1 MNIAYNPL
9 SESALSQAPSDND
22 ILFDLP
28 GKCIY
33 ARGVQFKGTDTI
45 YQVFKKN
52 TSSQGGGYNG
62 LVPAPDYQESNSRY
76 LREDGKWIIPESQY
90 RYQSLNNTDLDTLRT
105 EGRWYYIAGSSNN
118 ENGPDKFNEGSELY
132 VGRNADGYRYQKIIR
147 TSGEVWLRIY
157 NSSTW
162 GAWKRWYVDGQ
173 VKQTSSTSDTMKP
186 LVLGYTDAKNTSDL
200 ANSVINQVHVTTSLY
215 ANPKSGT
222 LVANIFKGQLQGT
235 IASNTTATTQQQTD
249 NSTKVATTAFV
260 RVAIANL
267 VNGAPET
274 LNTLKEI
281 ADYLQDGSVA
291 GGIVQQLAKKV
302 NKTGDTMSGDLVFQ
316 DVAITSDK
324 YPFKSAKL
332 HWSGGSDFASIYY
345 AVTSSNMSKLV
356 FEVGND
362 GSEEFIWRSSK
373 NGDYVTLNNTMLKS
387 VLNVQAPMFIGK
399 LQGNADTA
407 TALTTSA
414 GSAALPVYFSG
425 GKPVACTGSSIFSL
439 LSNDNNQLS
448 ITVAGQNR
456 KLQVAYSKASDIANK
471 LGSSTIG
478 SATVPIYLNAGS
490 PKACS
495 STSAATANTIA
506 VRDGSGDLLCRLVRA
521 NYADQNTMSGGIV
534 FRINNSDDNYLRC
547 CNNPSAVRSWLG
559 IGSSGDYVTAL
570 GTNGNN
576 LTWTKN
582 GTTNNIIIPYATN
595 SGKVANSLVLK
606 FNSGTTEGT
615 NLYTFNGSSGK
626 TIDIRPG
633 SNVQFATTSG
643 TVVISSTNTTYSQAT
658 SSTLGLVKIGFPE
671 RGRNYSVKL
680 NSSGQMYVNV
690 PWTDKN
696 TTYSAGAGLSLSG
709 TAFSL
714 VKATP
719 TTLGGVKVSSTE
731 ISTVSTVAAIT
742 FGLQNRIYP
751 VQLAYPSGSAGTD
764 GNKVL
769 SVFVPW
775 INTTYGIVTASK
787 NGLIGKDSPLVNLA
801 GDTKDAGNQDTIVVC
816 GQDGS
821 LDYSSIE
828 ASKIALINK
837 SNVWSVYQDFKA
849 GAGNSGSDMRFKKEV
864 EPVTSI
870 SESIAKLDIIQYIWE
885 HPDEERIRNTFGV
898 KADQLLELGG
908 IFATMVHSRG
918 DEYKTKWVEYDRFG
932 VLAIKAI
939 QELCQTIQQMKNR
952 IEILE
957 NKICLNSI

>member
-33 ARGVQFKGTDTI
+33 AKGVQFKGTDTI

-162 GAWKRWYVDGQ
+162 GAWKRWYVDGE

-274 LNTLKEI
+274 LDTLKEI

-316 DVAITSDK
+316 NVAITSDK

-345 AVTSSNMSKLV
+345 AVTSSNMGKLV
-356 FEVGND
+356 FEVGDD

-471 LGSSTIG
+471 LHNYRNR
-478 SATVPIYLNAGS
+478 P
-490 PKACS
+490 
-495 STSAATANTIA
+495 TSA
-506 VRDGSGDLLCRLVRA
+506 
-521 NYADQNTMSGGIV
+521 
-534 FRINNSDDNYLRC
+534 
-547 CNNPSAVRSWLG
+547 
-559 IGSSGDYVTAL
+559 
-570 GTNGNN
+570 
-576 LTWTKN
+576 
-582 GTTNNIIIPYATN
+582 NISN
-595 SGKVANSLVLK
+595 
-606 FNSGTTEGT
+606 T
-615 NLYTFNGSSGK
+615 NLLNCMEY
-626 TIDIRPG
+626 
-633 SNVQFATTSG
+633 
-643 TVVISSTNTTYSQAT
+643 YMAT
-658 SSTLGLVKIGFPE
+658 SSMTEGKPAQNGYILHFHWDNSNWASQIGISNSTTPEMWIRTSGNTEDWAGRDWVTMLSSINTFIKDGKITINGTSVTPLTSLQTLTFTEGAFTSNNYNGTQAKTIKVPTKTSHLINDSGFVTDLSNLITIE
-671 RGRNYSVKL
+671 KNLTITQKWMDTGIQGNSLQDGTYIVQVTI
-680 NSSGQMYVNV
+680 NSSDNGMWNIFSSGVMSWYSGNTNDSEEDEIILHRVGHAYGNV
-690 PWTDKN
+690 IYLRTIQ
-696 TTYSAGAGLSLSG
+696 LSG
-709 TAFSL
+709 GTSGMKLQISSSKDFTKEA
-714 VKATP
+714 
-719 TTLGGVKVSSTE
+719 KV
-731 ISTVSTVAAIT
+731 T
-742 FGLQNRIYP
+742 F
-751 VQLAYPSGSAGTD
+751 
-764 GNKVL
+764 K
-769 SVFVPW
+769 
-775 INTTYGIVTASK
+775 
-787 NGLIGKDSPLVNLA
+787 
-801 GDTKDAGNQDTIVVC
+801 
-816 GQDGS
+816 
-821 LDYSSIE
+821 
-828 ASKIALINK
+828 
-837 SNVWSVYQDFKA
+837 
-849 GAGNSGSDMRFKKEV
+849 FKK
-864 EPVTSI
+864 
-870 SESIAKLDIIQYIWE
+870 II
-885 HPDEERIRNTFGV
+885 
-898 KADQLLELGG
+898 
-908 IFATMVHSRG
+908 
-918 DEYKTKWVEYDRFG
+918 
-932 VLAIKAI
+932 
-939 QELCQTIQQMKNR
+939 
-952 IEILE
+952 
-957 NKICLNSI
+957 

>member
-274 LNTLKEI
+274 LDTLKEI

-324 YPFKSAKL
+324 YPFKSARL
-332 HWSGGSDFASIYY
+332 HWSGGSDYASIYY
-345 AVTSSNMSKLV
+345 AVTSSNMGKLV
-356 FEVGND
+356 FEVGDD

-425 GKPVACTGSSIFSL
+425 GKPVACAGSSIFSL

-448 ITVAGQNR
+448 ITIAGQNR

-471 LGSSTIG
+471 LHNYRNR
-478 SATVPIYLNAGS
+478 P
-490 PKACS
+490 
-495 STSAATANTIA
+495 TSA
-506 VRDGSGDLLCRLVRA
+506 
-521 NYADQNTMSGGIV
+521 
-534 FRINNSDDNYLRC
+534 
-547 CNNPSAVRSWLG
+547 
-559 IGSSGDYVTAL
+559 
-570 GTNGNN
+570 
-576 LTWTKN
+576 
-582 GTTNNIIIPYATN
+582 NISN
-595 SGKVANSLVLK
+595 
-606 FNSGTTEGT
+606 T
-615 NLYTFNGSSGK
+615 NLLNCMEY
-626 TIDIRPG
+626 
-633 SNVQFATTSG
+633 
-643 TVVISSTNTTYSQAT
+643 YMAT
-658 SSTLGLVKIGFPE
+658 SSMTEGKPAQDSYILHFHWDKSNWASQIGISNSTTPEMWIRTSGNTEDWAGRDWVTMLSSINTFIKDGKITINGTSVTPLTSLQTLTFTEGAFTSNNYNGTQAKTIKVPTKTSHLVNDSGFVTSLSNLITIE
-671 RGRNYSVKL
+671 KNLTITQKWMDTGIQGDSLQDGTYIVQVTI
-680 NSSGQMYVNV
+680 NSSDNGMWNIFSSGVMSWYSGNTNDSEEDEIILHRVGHAYGNV
-690 PWTDKN
+690 IYLRTIQ
-696 TTYSAGAGLSLSG
+696 LSG
-709 TAFSL
+709 GTSGMKLQISSSKDFTKEA
-714 VKATP
+714 
-719 TTLGGVKVSSTE
+719 KV
-731 ISTVSTVAAIT
+731 T
-742 FGLQNRIYP
+742 F
-751 VQLAYPSGSAGTD
+751 
-764 GNKVL
+764 K
-769 SVFVPW
+769 
-775 INTTYGIVTASK
+775 
-787 NGLIGKDSPLVNLA
+787 
-801 GDTKDAGNQDTIVVC
+801 
-816 GQDGS
+816 
-821 LDYSSIE
+821 
-828 ASKIALINK
+828 
-837 SNVWSVYQDFKA
+837 
-849 GAGNSGSDMRFKKEV
+849 FKK
-864 EPVTSI
+864 
-870 SESIAKLDIIQYIWE
+870 II
-885 HPDEERIRNTFGV
+885 
-898 KADQLLELGG
+898 
-908 IFATMVHSRG
+908 
-918 DEYKTKWVEYDRFG
+918 
-932 VLAIKAI
+932 
-939 QELCQTIQQMKNR
+939 
-952 IEILE
+952 
-957 NKICLNSI
+957 

>member
-22 ILFDLP
+22 IFFDLP

-274 LNTLKEI
+274 LDTLKEI

-345 AVTSSNMSKLV
+345 AVTPSNMGKLV
-356 FEVGND
+356 FEVGDD

-471 LGSSTIG
+471 LHNYRNR
-478 SATVPIYLNAGS
+478 P
-490 PKACS
+490 
-495 STSAATANTIA
+495 TSA
-506 VRDGSGDLLCRLVRA
+506 
-521 NYADQNTMSGGIV
+521 
-534 FRINNSDDNYLRC
+534 
-547 CNNPSAVRSWLG
+547 
-559 IGSSGDYVTAL
+559 
-570 GTNGNN
+570 
-576 LTWTKN
+576 
-582 GTTNNIIIPYATN
+582 NISN
-595 SGKVANSLVLK
+595 
-606 FNSGTTEGT
+606 T
-615 NLYTFNGSSGK
+615 NLLNCMEY
-626 TIDIRPG
+626 
-633 SNVQFATTSG
+633 
-643 TVVISSTNTTYSQAT
+643 YMAT
-658 SSTLGLVKIGFPE
+658 SSMTEGKPAQDSYILHFHWDNSNWASQIGISNSTTPEMWIRTSGNTEDWAGRDWVTMLSSINTFIKDGKITINGTSVTPLTSLQTLTFTEGAFTSNNYNGTQAKTIKVPTKTSHLINDSGFVTDLSNLITIE
-671 RGRNYSVKL
+671 KNLTITQKWMDTGIQGNSLQDGTYIVQVTI
-680 NSSGQMYVNV
+680 NSSDNGMWNIFSSGVMSWYSGNTNDSEEDEIILHRVGHAYGNV
-690 PWTDKN
+690 IYLRTIQ
-696 TTYSAGAGLSLSG
+696 LSG
-709 TAFSL
+709 GTSGMKLQISSSKDFTKEA
-714 VKATP
+714 
-719 TTLGGVKVSSTE
+719 KV
-731 ISTVSTVAAIT
+731 T
-742 FGLQNRIYP
+742 F
-751 VQLAYPSGSAGTD
+751 
-764 GNKVL
+764 K
-769 SVFVPW
+769 
-775 INTTYGIVTASK
+775 
-787 NGLIGKDSPLVNLA
+787 
-801 GDTKDAGNQDTIVVC
+801 
-816 GQDGS
+816 
-821 LDYSSIE
+821 
-828 ASKIALINK
+828 
-837 SNVWSVYQDFKA
+837 
-849 GAGNSGSDMRFKKEV
+849 FKK
-864 EPVTSI
+864 
-870 SESIAKLDIIQYIWE
+870 II
-885 HPDEERIRNTFGV
+885 
-898 KADQLLELGG
+898 
-908 IFATMVHSRG
+908 
-918 DEYKTKWVEYDRFG
+918 
-932 VLAIKAI
+932 
-939 QELCQTIQQMKNR
+939 
-952 IEILE
+952 
-957 NKICLNSI
+957 

>member
-52 TSSQGGGYNG
+52 TSSQGGGHNG

-162 GAWKRWYVDGQ
+162 GAWKRWYVDGE

-274 LNTLKEI
+274 LDTLKEI

-356 FEVGND
+356 FEVGDD

-471 LGSSTIG
+471 LHNYRNR
-478 SATVPIYLNAGS
+478 P
-490 PKACS
+490 
-495 STSAATANTIA
+495 TSA
-506 VRDGSGDLLCRLVRA
+506 
-521 NYADQNTMSGGIV
+521 
-534 FRINNSDDNYLRC
+534 
-547 CNNPSAVRSWLG
+547 
-559 IGSSGDYVTAL
+559 
-570 GTNGNN
+570 
-576 LTWTKN
+576 
-582 GTTNNIIIPYATN
+582 NISN
-595 SGKVANSLVLK
+595 
-606 FNSGTTEGT
+606 T
-615 NLYTFNGSSGK
+615 NLLNCMEY
-626 TIDIRPG
+626 
-633 SNVQFATTSG
+633 
-643 TVVISSTNTTYSQAT
+643 YMAT
-658 SSTLGLVKIGFPE
+658 SSMTEGKPAQDSYILHFHWDNSNWASQIGISNSTTPEMWIRTSGNTEDWAGRDWVTMLSSINTFIKDGKITINGTSVTPLTSLQTLTFTEGAFTSNNYNGTQAKTIKVPTKTSHLINDSGFVTDLSNLITIE
-671 RGRNYSVKL
+671 KNLTITQKWMDTGIQGNSLQDGTYIVQVTI
-680 NSSGQMYVNV
+680 NSSDNGMWNIFSSGVMSWYSGNTNDSEEDEIILHRVGHAYGNV
-690 PWTDKN
+690 IYLRTIQ
-696 TTYSAGAGLSLSG
+696 LSG
-709 TAFSL
+709 GTSGMKLQISSSKDFTKEA
-714 VKATP
+714 
-719 TTLGGVKVSSTE
+719 KV
-731 ISTVSTVAAIT
+731 T
-742 FGLQNRIYP
+742 F
-751 VQLAYPSGSAGTD
+751 
-764 GNKVL
+764 K
-769 SVFVPW
+769 
-775 INTTYGIVTASK
+775 
-787 NGLIGKDSPLVNLA
+787 
-801 GDTKDAGNQDTIVVC
+801 
-816 GQDGS
+816 
-821 LDYSSIE
+821 
-828 ASKIALINK
+828 
-837 SNVWSVYQDFKA
+837 
-849 GAGNSGSDMRFKKEV
+849 FKK
-864 EPVTSI
+864 
-870 SESIAKLDIIQYIWE
+870 II
-885 HPDEERIRNTFGV
+885 
-898 KADQLLELGG
+898 
-908 IFATMVHSRG
+908 
-918 DEYKTKWVEYDRFG
+918 
-932 VLAIKAI
+932 
-939 QELCQTIQQMKNR
+939 
-952 IEILE
+952 
-957 NKICLNSI
+957 

>member
-162 GAWKRWYVDGQ
+162 GAWKRWYVDGE

-274 LNTLKEI
+274 LDTLKEI

-345 AVTSSNMSKLV
+345 AVTSSNMGKLV
-356 FEVGND
+356 FEVGDD

-471 LGSSTIG
+471 LHNYRNG
-478 SATVPIYLNAGS
+478 P
-490 PKACS
+490 
-495 STSAATANTIA
+495 TSA
-506 VRDGSGDLLCRLVRA
+506 
-521 NYADQNTMSGGIV
+521 
-534 FRINNSDDNYLRC
+534 
-547 CNNPSAVRSWLG
+547 
-559 IGSSGDYVTAL
+559 
-570 GTNGNN
+570 
-576 LTWTKN
+576 
-582 GTTNNIIIPYATN
+582 NISN
-595 SGKVANSLVLK
+595 
-606 FNSGTTEGT
+606 T
-615 NLYTFNGSSGK
+615 NLLNCMEY
-626 TIDIRPG
+626 
-633 SNVQFATTSG
+633 
-643 TVVISSTNTTYSQAT
+643 YMAT
-658 SSTLGLVKIGFPE
+658 SSMTEGKPAQDSYILHFHWDNSNWASQIGISNSTTPEMWIRTSGNTEDWAGRDWVTMLSSINTFIKDGKITINGTSVTPLTSLQTLTFTEGAFTSNNYNGTQAKTIKVPTKTSHLINDSGFVTDLSNLITIE
-671 RGRNYSVKL
+671 KNLTITQKWMDTGIQGNSLQDGTYIVQVTI
-680 NSSGQMYVNV
+680 NSSDNGMWNIFSSGVMSWYSGNTNDSEEDEIILHRVGHAYGNV
-690 PWTDKN
+690 IYLRTIQ
-696 TTYSAGAGLSLSG
+696 LSG
-709 TAFSL
+709 GTSGMKLQISSSKDFTKEA
-714 VKATP
+714 
-719 TTLGGVKVSSTE
+719 KV
-731 ISTVSTVAAIT
+731 T
-742 FGLQNRIYP
+742 F
-751 VQLAYPSGSAGTD
+751 
-764 GNKVL
+764 K
-769 SVFVPW
+769 
-775 INTTYGIVTASK
+775 
-787 NGLIGKDSPLVNLA
+787 
-801 GDTKDAGNQDTIVVC
+801 
-816 GQDGS
+816 
-821 LDYSSIE
+821 
-828 ASKIALINK
+828 
-837 SNVWSVYQDFKA
+837 
-849 GAGNSGSDMRFKKEV
+849 FKK
-864 EPVTSI
+864 
-870 SESIAKLDIIQYIWE
+870 II
-885 HPDEERIRNTFGV
+885 
-898 KADQLLELGG
+898 
-908 IFATMVHSRG
+908 
-918 DEYKTKWVEYDRFG
+918 
-932 VLAIKAI
+932 
-939 QELCQTIQQMKNR
+939 
-952 IEILE
+952 
-957 NKICLNSI
+957 

>member
-105 EGRWYYIAGSSNN
+105 EGRWYYIAESSNN
-118 ENGPDKFNEGSELY
+118 ENGPDKFNEGCELY

-274 LNTLKEI
+274 LDTLKEI

-345 AVTSSNMSKLV
+345 AVTSSNMGKLV
-356 FEVGND
+356 FEVGDD

-471 LGSSTIG
+471 LHNYRNR
-478 SATVPIYLNAGS
+478 P
-490 PKACS
+490 
-495 STSAATANTIA
+495 TSA
-506 VRDGSGDLLCRLVRA
+506 
-521 NYADQNTMSGGIV
+521 
-534 FRINNSDDNYLRC
+534 
-547 CNNPSAVRSWLG
+547 
-559 IGSSGDYVTAL
+559 
-570 GTNGNN
+570 
-576 LTWTKN
+576 
-582 GTTNNIIIPYATN
+582 NISN
-595 SGKVANSLVLK
+595 
-606 FNSGTTEGT
+606 T
-615 NLYTFNGSSGK
+615 NLLNCMEYY
-626 TIDIRPG
+626 I
-633 SNVQFATTSG
+633 
-643 TVVISSTNTTYSQAT
+643 AT
-658 SSTLGLVKIGFPE
+658 SSMTEGKPAQDSYILHFHWDSSNWASQIGISNSTTPEMWIRTSGNTEDWAGRGWVTMLSSINTFIKDGKITINGTSVTPLTSLQTLTFTEGAFTSNNYNGTQAKTIKVPTKTSHLINDSGFVTDLSNLITIE
-671 RGRNYSVKL
+671 KNLTITQKWMDTGIQGNSLQDGTYIVQVTI
-680 NSSGQMYVNV
+680 NSSDNGMWNIFSSGVMSWYSGNTNDSEEDEIILHRVGHAYGNV
-690 PWTDKN
+690 IYLRTIQ
-696 TTYSAGAGLSLSG
+696 LSG
-709 TAFSL
+709 GTSGMKLQISSSKDFTKEA
-714 VKATP
+714 
-719 TTLGGVKVSSTE
+719 KV
-731 ISTVSTVAAIT
+731 T
-742 FGLQNRIYP
+742 F
-751 VQLAYPSGSAGTD
+751 
-764 GNKVL
+764 K
-769 SVFVPW
+769 
-775 INTTYGIVTASK
+775 
-787 NGLIGKDSPLVNLA
+787 
-801 GDTKDAGNQDTIVVC
+801 
-816 GQDGS
+816 
-821 LDYSSIE
+821 
-828 ASKIALINK
+828 
-837 SNVWSVYQDFKA
+837 
-849 GAGNSGSDMRFKKEV
+849 FKK
-864 EPVTSI
+864 
-870 SESIAKLDIIQYIWE
+870 II
-885 HPDEERIRNTFGV
+885 
-898 KADQLLELGG
+898 
-908 IFATMVHSRG
+908 
-918 DEYKTKWVEYDRFG
+918 
-932 VLAIKAI
+932 
-939 QELCQTIQQMKNR
+939 
-952 IEILE
+952 
-957 NKICLNSI
+957 

>member
-274 LNTLKEI
+274 LDTLKEI

-345 AVTSSNMSKLV
+345 AVTSRNMGKLV
-356 FEVGND
+356 FEVGDD

-471 LGSSTIG
+471 LHNYRNK
-478 SATVPIYLNAGS
+478 P
-490 PKACS
+490 
-495 STSAATANTIA
+495 TSA
-506 VRDGSGDLLCRLVRA
+506 
-521 NYADQNTMSGGIV
+521 
-534 FRINNSDDNYLRC
+534 
-547 CNNPSAVRSWLG
+547 
-559 IGSSGDYVTAL
+559 
-570 GTNGNN
+570 
-576 LTWTKN
+576 
-582 GTTNNIIIPYATN
+582 NISN
-595 SGKVANSLVLK
+595 
-606 FNSGTTEGT
+606 T
-615 NLYTFNGSSGK
+615 NLLNCMEY
-626 TIDIRPG
+626 
-633 SNVQFATTSG
+633 
-643 TVVISSTNTTYSQAT
+643 YMAT
-658 SSTLGLVKIGFPE
+658 SSMTEGKPAQDSYILHFHWDNSNWASQIGISNSTTPEMWIRTSGNTEDWAGRDWVTMLSSINTFIKDGKITINGTSVTPLTSLQTLTFTEGAFTSNNYNGTQAKTIKVPTKTSHLINDSGFVTDLSNLITIE
-671 RGRNYSVKL
+671 KNLTITQKWMDTGIQGNSLQDGTYIVQVTI
-680 NSSGQMYVNV
+680 NSSDNGMWNIFSSGVMSWYSRNTNDTEEDEIILHRVGHAYGNV
-690 PWTDKN
+690 IYLRTIQ
-696 TTYSAGAGLSLSG
+696 LSG
-709 TAFSL
+709 GTSGMKLQISSSKDFTKEA
-714 VKATP
+714 
-719 TTLGGVKVSSTE
+719 KV
-731 ISTVSTVAAIT
+731 T
-742 FGLQNRIYP
+742 F
-751 VQLAYPSGSAGTD
+751 
-764 GNKVL
+764 K
-769 SVFVPW
+769 
-775 INTTYGIVTASK
+775 
-787 NGLIGKDSPLVNLA
+787 
-801 GDTKDAGNQDTIVVC
+801 
-816 GQDGS
+816 
-821 LDYSSIE
+821 
-828 ASKIALINK
+828 
-837 SNVWSVYQDFKA
+837 
-849 GAGNSGSDMRFKKEV
+849 FKK
-864 EPVTSI
+864 
-870 SESIAKLDIIQYIWE
+870 II
-885 HPDEERIRNTFGV
+885 
-898 KADQLLELGG
+898 
-908 IFATMVHSRG
+908 
-918 DEYKTKWVEYDRFG
+918 
-932 VLAIKAI
+932 
-939 QELCQTIQQMKNR
+939 
-952 IEILE
+952 
-957 NKICLNSI
+957 

>member
-162 GAWKRWYVDGQ
+162 GAWKRWYVDGE

-200 ANSVINQVHVTTSLY
+200 ANSVINKVHVTTSLY

-274 LNTLKEI
+274 LDTLKEI

-332 HWSGGSDFASIYY
+332 HWSGGSDYASIYY
-345 AVTSSNMSKLV
+345 AVTSSNMGKLV
-356 FEVGND
+356 FEVGDD

-425 GKPVACTGSSIFSL
+425 GKPVACAGSSIFSL

-448 ITVAGQNR
+448 ITIAGQNR

-471 LGSSTIG
+471 LHNYRNR
-478 SATVPIYLNAGS
+478 P
-490 PKACS
+490 
-495 STSAATANTIA
+495 TSA
-506 VRDGSGDLLCRLVRA
+506 
-521 NYADQNTMSGGIV
+521 
-534 FRINNSDDNYLRC
+534 
-547 CNNPSAVRSWLG
+547 
-559 IGSSGDYVTAL
+559 
-570 GTNGNN
+570 
-576 LTWTKN
+576 
-582 GTTNNIIIPYATN
+582 NISN
-595 SGKVANSLVLK
+595 
-606 FNSGTTEGT
+606 T
-615 NLYTFNGSSGK
+615 NLLNCMEYY
-626 TIDIRPG
+626 I
-633 SNVQFATTSG
+633 
-643 TVVISSTNTTYSQAT
+643 AT
-658 SSTLGLVKIGFPE
+658 SSMTEGKPAQNSYILHFHWDNSNWASQIGISNSTTPEMWIRTSGNTEDWAGRDWVTMLSSINTFIKDGKITINGTSVTPLTSLQTLTFTEGAFTSNNYNGTQAKTIKVPTKTSHLVNDSGFVTSLSNLITIE
-671 RGRNYSVKL
+671 KNLTITQKWMDTGIQGDSLQDGTYIVQVTI
-680 NSSGQMYVNV
+680 NSSDNGMWNIFSSGVMSWYSGNTNDSEEDEIILHRVGRAYGNV
-690 PWTDKN
+690 IYLRTIQ
-696 TTYSAGAGLSLSG
+696 LSG
-709 TAFSL
+709 GTSGMKLQISSSKDFTKEA
-714 VKATP
+714 
-719 TTLGGVKVSSTE
+719 KV
-731 ISTVSTVAAIT
+731 T
-742 FGLQNRIYP
+742 F
-751 VQLAYPSGSAGTD
+751 
-764 GNKVL
+764 K
-769 SVFVPW
+769 
-775 INTTYGIVTASK
+775 
-787 NGLIGKDSPLVNLA
+787 
-801 GDTKDAGNQDTIVVC
+801 
-816 GQDGS
+816 
-821 LDYSSIE
+821 
-828 ASKIALINK
+828 
-837 SNVWSVYQDFKA
+837 
-849 GAGNSGSDMRFKKEV
+849 FKK
-864 EPVTSI
+864 
-870 SESIAKLDIIQYIWE
+870 II
-885 HPDEERIRNTFGV
+885 
-898 KADQLLELGG
+898 
-908 IFATMVHSRG
+908 
-918 DEYKTKWVEYDRFG
+918 
-932 VLAIKAI
+932 
-939 QELCQTIQQMKNR
+939 
-952 IEILE
+952 
-957 NKICLNSI
+957 

>member
-162 GAWKRWYVDGQ
+162 GAWKRWYVDGE

-274 LNTLKEI
+274 LDTLKEI

-345 AVTSSNMSKLV
+345 AVTSSNMGKLV
-356 FEVGND
+356 FEVGDD

-471 LGSSTIG
+471 LHNYRNR
-478 SATVPIYLNAGS
+478 P
-490 PKACS
+490 
-495 STSAATANTIA
+495 TSA
-506 VRDGSGDLLCRLVRA
+506 
-521 NYADQNTMSGGIV
+521 
-534 FRINNSDDNYLRC
+534 
-547 CNNPSAVRSWLG
+547 
-559 IGSSGDYVTAL
+559 
-570 GTNGNN
+570 
-576 LTWTKN
+576 
-582 GTTNNIIIPYATN
+582 NISN
-595 SGKVANSLVLK
+595 
-606 FNSGTTEGT
+606 T
-615 NLYTFNGSSGK
+615 NLLNCMEYY
-626 TIDIRPG
+626 I
-633 SNVQFATTSG
+633 
-643 TVVISSTNTTYSQAT
+643 AT
-658 SSTLGLVKIGFPE
+658 SSMTEGKPAQDSYILHFHWDNSNWASQIGISNSTTPEMWIRTSGNTEDWAGRDWVTMLSSINTFIKDGKITINGTSVTPLTSLQTLTFTEGAFTSNNYNGTQAKTIKVPTKTSHLINDSGFVTDLSNLITIE
-671 RGRNYSVKL
+671 KNLTITQKWMDTGIQGNSLQDGTYIVQVTI
-680 NSSGQMYVNV
+680 NSSDNGMWNIFSSGVMSWYSG
-690 PWTDKN
+690 N
-696 TTYSAGAGLSLSG
+696 TNDSEEDEIILHRVGHAYGSVIYLRTIQLSG
-709 TAFSL
+709 GTSGMKLQISSSKDFTKEA
-714 VKATP
+714 
-719 TTLGGVKVSSTE
+719 KV
-731 ISTVSTVAAIT
+731 T
-742 FGLQNRIYP
+742 F
-751 VQLAYPSGSAGTD
+751 
-764 GNKVL
+764 K
-769 SVFVPW
+769 
-775 INTTYGIVTASK
+775 
-787 NGLIGKDSPLVNLA
+787 
-801 GDTKDAGNQDTIVVC
+801 
-816 GQDGS
+816 
-821 LDYSSIE
+821 
-828 ASKIALINK
+828 
-837 SNVWSVYQDFKA
+837 
-849 GAGNSGSDMRFKKEV
+849 FKK
-864 EPVTSI
+864 
-870 SESIAKLDIIQYIWE
+870 II
-885 HPDEERIRNTFGV
+885 
-898 KADQLLELGG
+898 
-908 IFATMVHSRG
+908 
-918 DEYKTKWVEYDRFG
+918 
-932 VLAIKAI
+932 
-939 QELCQTIQQMKNR
+939 
-952 IEILE
+952 
-957 NKICLNSI
+957 

>member
-162 GAWKRWYVDGQ
+162 GAWKRWYVDGE

-274 LNTLKEI
+274 LDTLKEI

-345 AVTSSNMSKLV
+345 AVTSSNMGKLV
-356 FEVGND
+356 FEVGDD

-425 GKPVACTGSSIFSL
+425 GKPVACAGSSIFSL

-448 ITVAGQNR
+448 ITIAGQNR

-471 LGSSTIG
+471 LHN
-478 SATVPIYLNAGS
+478 YRNRL
-490 PKACS
+490 
-495 STSAATANTIA
+495 TSA
-506 VRDGSGDLLCRLVRA
+506 
-521 NYADQNTMSGGIV
+521 
-534 FRINNSDDNYLRC
+534 
-547 CNNPSAVRSWLG
+547 
-559 IGSSGDYVTAL
+559 
-570 GTNGNN
+570 
-576 LTWTKN
+576 
-582 GTTNNIIIPYATN
+582 NISN
-595 SGKVANSLVLK
+595 
-606 FNSGTTEGT
+606 T
-615 NLYTFNGSSGK
+615 NLLNCMEY
-626 TIDIRPG
+626 
-633 SNVQFATTSG
+633 
-643 TVVISSTNTTYSQAT
+643 YMAT
-658 SSTLGLVKIGFPE
+658 SSMTEGKPAQDSYILHFHWDNSNWASQIGISNSTTPEMWIRTSGNTEDWAGRDWVTMLSSINTFIKDGKITINGTSVTPLTSLQTLTFTEGAFTSNNYNGTQAKTIKVPTKTSHLINDSGFVTDLSNLITIE
-671 RGRNYSVKL
+671 KNLTITQKWMDTGIQGNSLQDGTYIVQVTI
-680 NSSGQMYVNV
+680 NSSDNGMWNIFSSGVMSWYSGNTNDSEEDEIILHRVGHAYGNV
-690 PWTDKN
+690 IYLRTIQ
-696 TTYSAGAGLSLSG
+696 LSG
-709 TAFSL
+709 STSGMKLQISSSKDFTKEA
-714 VKATP
+714 
-719 TTLGGVKVSSTE
+719 KV
-731 ISTVSTVAAIT
+731 T
-742 FGLQNRIYP
+742 F
-751 VQLAYPSGSAGTD
+751 
-764 GNKVL
+764 K
-769 SVFVPW
+769 
-775 INTTYGIVTASK
+775 
-787 NGLIGKDSPLVNLA
+787 
-801 GDTKDAGNQDTIVVC
+801 
-816 GQDGS
+816 
-821 LDYSSIE
+821 
-828 ASKIALINK
+828 
-837 SNVWSVYQDFKA
+837 
-849 GAGNSGSDMRFKKEV
+849 FKK
-864 EPVTSI
+864 
-870 SESIAKLDIIQYIWE
+870 II
-885 HPDEERIRNTFGV
+885 
-898 KADQLLELGG
+898 
-908 IFATMVHSRG
+908 
-918 DEYKTKWVEYDRFG
+918 
-932 VLAIKAI
+932 
-939 QELCQTIQQMKNR
+939 
-952 IEILE
+952 
-957 NKICLNSI
+957 

>member
-105 EGRWYYIAGSSNN
+105 EGRWYYIARSSNN
-118 ENGPDKFNEGSELY
+118 KNGPDKFNEGSELY

-162 GAWKRWYVDGQ
+162 GAWKRWYVDGE

-274 LNTLKEI
+274 LDTLKEI
-281 ADYLQDGSVA
+281 ADYLQNGSVA

-324 YPFKSAKL
+324 YPFKSARL
-332 HWSGGSDFASIYY
+332 HWSGGSDYASIYY
-345 AVTSSNMSKLV
+345 AVTSSNMGKLV
-356 FEVGND
+356 FEVGDD
-362 GSEEFIWRSSK
+362 GSEEFIWRSNK

-425 GKPVACTGSSIFSL
+425 GKPVACAGSSIFSL

-448 ITVAGQNR
+448 ITIAGQNR

-471 LGSSTIG
+471 LHNYRNR
-478 SATVPIYLNAGS
+478 P
-490 PKACS
+490 
-495 STSAATANTIA
+495 TSA
-506 VRDGSGDLLCRLVRA
+506 
-521 NYADQNTMSGGIV
+521 
-534 FRINNSDDNYLRC
+534 
-547 CNNPSAVRSWLG
+547 
-559 IGSSGDYVTAL
+559 
-570 GTNGNN
+570 
-576 LTWTKN
+576 
-582 GTTNNIIIPYATN
+582 NISN
-595 SGKVANSLVLK
+595 
-606 FNSGTTEGT
+606 T
-615 NLYTFNGSSGK
+615 NLLNCMEYY
-626 TIDIRPG
+626 I
-633 SNVQFATTSG
+633 
-643 TVVISSTNTTYSQAT
+643 AT
-658 SSTLGLVKIGFPE
+658 SSMTQGKPAQDSYILHFHWDNSNWASQIGISNSTTPEMWIRTSGNTEDWAGRGWVTMLSSINTFIKDGKITINGTSVTPLTSLQTLTFTEGAFTSNNYNGTQAKTIKVPTKTSHLVNDSGFVTSLSNLITIE
-671 RGRNYSVKL
+671 KNLTITQKWMDTGIQGDSLQNGTYIVQVTI
-680 NSSGQMYVNV
+680 NSSDNGMWYIFSSGVMS
-690 PWTDKN
+690 WYSGN
-696 TTYSAGAGLSLSG
+696 TNDSEEDEIILHRVGHAYGKVIYLRTIQLSG
-709 TAFSL
+709 GTSGMKLQISSSKDFTKEA
-714 VKATP
+714 
-719 TTLGGVKVSSTE
+719 KV
-731 ISTVSTVAAIT
+731 T
-742 FGLQNRIYP
+742 F
-751 VQLAYPSGSAGTD
+751 
-764 GNKVL
+764 K
-769 SVFVPW
+769 
-775 INTTYGIVTASK
+775 
-787 NGLIGKDSPLVNLA
+787 
-801 GDTKDAGNQDTIVVC
+801 
-816 GQDGS
+816 
-821 LDYSSIE
+821 
-828 ASKIALINK
+828 
-837 SNVWSVYQDFKA
+837 
-849 GAGNSGSDMRFKKEV
+849 FKK
-864 EPVTSI
+864 
-870 SESIAKLDIIQYIWE
+870 II
-885 HPDEERIRNTFGV
+885 
-898 KADQLLELGG
+898 
-908 IFATMVHSRG
+908 
-918 DEYKTKWVEYDRFG
+918 
-932 VLAIKAI
+932 
-939 QELCQTIQQMKNR
+939 
-952 IEILE
+952 
-957 NKICLNSI
+957 

>member
-274 LNTLKEI
+274 LDTLKEI

-345 AVTSSNMSKLV
+345 AVTSSNMGKLV
-356 FEVGND
+356 FEVGDD

-471 LGSSTIG
+471 LHNYRNR
-478 SATVPIYLNAGS
+478 P
-490 PKACS
+490 
-495 STSAATANTIA
+495 TSA
-506 VRDGSGDLLCRLVRA
+506 
-521 NYADQNTMSGGIV
+521 
-534 FRINNSDDNYLRC
+534 
-547 CNNPSAVRSWLG
+547 
-559 IGSSGDYVTAL
+559 
-570 GTNGNN
+570 
-576 LTWTKN
+576 
-582 GTTNNIIIPYATN
+582 NISN
-595 SGKVANSLVLK
+595 
-606 FNSGTTEGT
+606 T
-615 NLYTFNGSSGK
+615 NLLNCMEY
-626 TIDIRPG
+626 
-633 SNVQFATTSG
+633 
-643 TVVISSTNTTYSQAT
+643 YMAT
-658 SSTLGLVKIGFPE
+658 SSMTEGKPAQNSYILHFHWDNSNWASQIGISNSTTPEMWIRTSGNTEDWAGRDWVTMLSSINTFIKDGKITINGTSVTPLTSLQTLTFTEGAFTSNNYNGTQAKTIKVPTKTSHLINDSGFVTDLSNLITIE
-671 RGRNYSVKL
+671 KNLTITQKWMDTGIQGNSLQDGTYIVQVTI
-680 NSSGQMYVNV
+680 NSSDNGMWNIFSSGVMSWYSGNTNDSEEDEIILHRVGHAYGNV
-690 PWTDKN
+690 IYLRTIQ
-696 TTYSAGAGLSLSG
+696 LSG
-709 TAFSL
+709 GTSGMKLQISSSKDFTKEA
-714 VKATP
+714 
-719 TTLGGVKVSSTE
+719 KV
-731 ISTVSTVAAIT
+731 T
-742 FGLQNRIYP
+742 F
-751 VQLAYPSGSAGTD
+751 
-764 GNKVL
+764 K
-769 SVFVPW
+769 
-775 INTTYGIVTASK
+775 
-787 NGLIGKDSPLVNLA
+787 
-801 GDTKDAGNQDTIVVC
+801 
-816 GQDGS
+816 
-821 LDYSSIE
+821 
-828 ASKIALINK
+828 
-837 SNVWSVYQDFKA
+837 
-849 GAGNSGSDMRFKKEV
+849 FKK
-864 EPVTSI
+864 
-870 SESIAKLDIIQYIWE
+870 II
-885 HPDEERIRNTFGV
+885 
-898 KADQLLELGG
+898 
-908 IFATMVHSRG
+908 
-918 DEYKTKWVEYDRFG
+918 
-932 VLAIKAI
+932 
-939 QELCQTIQQMKNR
+939 
-952 IEILE
+952 
-957 NKICLNSI
+957 

>member
-274 LNTLKEI
+274 LDTLKEI

-345 AVTSSNMSKLV
+345 AVTSSNMGKLV

-471 LGSSTIG
+471 LHNYRNRPTSANISNTNLLNCMEYYMATPSMTEGKPAQDSYILHFHWDNSNWASQIGISNSTTPEMWIRTSGNTEDWAGRDWVTMLSSINTFIKDGKITING
-478 SATVPIYLNAGS
+478 TSVTPLTSLQTLTFTEGAFTSNNYNGTQAKTIKVPTKTSHLVNDSGFVTSLSNLITIEKNLTITQKWMDTGIQGDSLQDGTYIVQVTINSSDNGMWNIFSSGVMSWYSGNTNDSEEDEIILHRVGHAYGNVIYLR
-490 PKACS
+490 
-495 STSAATANTIA
+495 TIQ
-506 VRDGSGDLLCRLVRA
+506 L
-521 NYADQNTMSGGIV
+521 SGG
-534 FRINNSDDNYLRC
+534 
-547 CNNPSAVRSWLG
+547 
-559 IGSSGDYVTAL
+559 
-570 GTNGNN
+570 
-576 LTWTKN
+576 
-582 GTTNNIIIPYATN
+582 
-595 SGKVANSLVLK
+595 
-606 FNSGTTEGT
+606 
-615 NLYTFNGSSGK
+615 
-626 TIDIRPG
+626 
-633 SNVQFATTSG
+633 TSG
-643 TVVISSTNTTYSQAT
+643 MKLQISSSKDFTKEA
-658 SSTLGLVKIGFPE
+658 
-671 RGRNYSVKL
+671 
-680 NSSGQMYVNV
+680 
-690 PWTDKN
+690 
-696 TTYSAGAGLSLSG
+696 
-709 TAFSL
+709 
-714 VKATP
+714 
-719 TTLGGVKVSSTE
+719 KV
-731 ISTVSTVAAIT
+731 T
-742 FGLQNRIYP
+742 F
-751 VQLAYPSGSAGTD
+751 
-764 GNKVL
+764 K
-769 SVFVPW
+769 
-775 INTTYGIVTASK
+775 
-787 NGLIGKDSPLVNLA
+787 
-801 GDTKDAGNQDTIVVC
+801 
-816 GQDGS
+816 
-821 LDYSSIE
+821 
-828 ASKIALINK
+828 
-837 SNVWSVYQDFKA
+837 
-849 GAGNSGSDMRFKKEV
+849 FKK
-864 EPVTSI
+864 
-870 SESIAKLDIIQYIWE
+870 II
-885 HPDEERIRNTFGV
+885 
-898 KADQLLELGG
+898 
-908 IFATMVHSRG
+908 
-918 DEYKTKWVEYDRFG
+918 
-932 VLAIKAI
+932 
-939 QELCQTIQQMKNR
+939 
-952 IEILE
+952 
-957 NKICLNSI
+957 

>member
-162 GAWKRWYVDGQ
+162 GAWKRWYVDGE

-274 LNTLKEI
+274 LDTLKEI

-324 YPFKSAKL
+324 YPFKSARL
-332 HWSGGSDFASIYY
+332 HWSGGSDYASIYY
-345 AVTSSNMSKLV
+345 AVTSSNMGKLV
-356 FEVGND
+356 FEVGDD
-362 GSEEFIWRSSK
+362 GSEEFIWRSNK

-425 GKPVACTGSSIFSL
+425 GKPVACAGSSIFSL

-448 ITVAGQNR
+448 ITIAGQNR

-471 LGSSTIG
+471 LHNYRKR
-478 SATVPIYLNAGS
+478 P
-490 PKACS
+490 
-495 STSAATANTIA
+495 TSA
-506 VRDGSGDLLCRLVRA
+506 
-521 NYADQNTMSGGIV
+521 
-534 FRINNSDDNYLRC
+534 
-547 CNNPSAVRSWLG
+547 
-559 IGSSGDYVTAL
+559 
-570 GTNGNN
+570 
-576 LTWTKN
+576 
-582 GTTNNIIIPYATN
+582 NISN
-595 SGKVANSLVLK
+595 
-606 FNSGTTEGT
+606 T
-615 NLYTFNGSSGK
+615 NLLNCMEYY
-626 TIDIRPG
+626 I
-633 SNVQFATTSG
+633 
-643 TVVISSTNTTYSQAT
+643 AT
-658 SSTLGLVKIGFPE
+658 SSMTEGKPAQNSYILHFHWDNSNWASQIGISNSTTPEMWIRTSGNTEDWAGRDWVTMLSSINTFIKDGKITINGTSVTPLTSLQTLTFTEGAFTSNNYNGTQAKTIKVPTKTSHLINDSGFVTDLSNLITIE
-671 RGRNYSVKL
+671 KNLTITQKWMDTGIQGNSLQDGTYIVQVTI
-680 NSSGQMYVNV
+680 NSSDNGMWIIFSSGVMSWYSGNTNDSEEDEIILHRVGHAYGNV
-690 PWTDKN
+690 IYLRTIQ
-696 TTYSAGAGLSLSG
+696 LSG
-709 TAFSL
+709 GTSGMKLQISSSKDFTKEA
-714 VKATP
+714 
-719 TTLGGVKVSSTE
+719 KV
-731 ISTVSTVAAIT
+731 T
-742 FGLQNRIYP
+742 F
-751 VQLAYPSGSAGTD
+751 
-764 GNKVL
+764 K
-769 SVFVPW
+769 
-775 INTTYGIVTASK
+775 
-787 NGLIGKDSPLVNLA
+787 
-801 GDTKDAGNQDTIVVC
+801 
-816 GQDGS
+816 
-821 LDYSSIE
+821 
-828 ASKIALINK
+828 
-837 SNVWSVYQDFKA
+837 
-849 GAGNSGSDMRFKKEV
+849 FKK
-864 EPVTSI
+864 
-870 SESIAKLDIIQYIWE
+870 II
-885 HPDEERIRNTFGV
+885 
-898 KADQLLELGG
+898 
-908 IFATMVHSRG
+908 
-918 DEYKTKWVEYDRFG
+918 
-932 VLAIKAI
+932 
-939 QELCQTIQQMKNR
+939 
-952 IEILE
+952 
-957 NKICLNSI
+957 

>member
-274 LNTLKEI
+274 LDTLKEI

-332 HWSGGSDFASIYY
+332 HWSGGSDFANIYY
-345 AVTSSNMSKLV
+345 AVTSSNIGKLV
-356 FEVGND
+356 FEVGDD

-471 LGSSTIG
+471 LHNYRNR
-478 SATVPIYLNAGS
+478 P
-490 PKACS
+490 
-495 STSAATANTIA
+495 TSA
-506 VRDGSGDLLCRLVRA
+506 
-521 NYADQNTMSGGIV
+521 
-534 FRINNSDDNYLRC
+534 
-547 CNNPSAVRSWLG
+547 
-559 IGSSGDYVTAL
+559 
-570 GTNGNN
+570 
-576 LTWTKN
+576 
-582 GTTNNIIIPYATN
+582 NISN
-595 SGKVANSLVLK
+595 
-606 FNSGTTEGT
+606 T
-615 NLYTFNGSSGK
+615 NLLNCMEY
-626 TIDIRPG
+626 
-633 SNVQFATTSG
+633 
-643 TVVISSTNTTYSQAT
+643 YMAT
-658 SSTLGLVKIGFPE
+658 SSMTEGKPAQDSYILHFHWDNSNWASQIGISNSTTPEMWIRTSGNTEDWAGRDWVTMLSSINTFIKDGKITINGTSVTPLTSLQTLTFTEGAFTSNNYNGTQAKTIKVPTKTSHLVNDSGFVTSLSNLITIE
-671 RGRNYSVKL
+671 KNLTITQKWMDTGIQGNSLQNGTYIVQVTI
-680 NSSGQMYVNV
+680 NSSDNGMYNIFSSGVMSWYSGNTNDSEEDEIILHRVGHAYGNV
-690 PWTDKN
+690 IYLRTIQ
-696 TTYSAGAGLSLSG
+696 LSG
-709 TAFSL
+709 STSGMKLQISSSKDFTKEA
-714 VKATP
+714 
-719 TTLGGVKVSSTE
+719 KV
-731 ISTVSTVAAIT
+731 T
-742 FGLQNRIYP
+742 F
-751 VQLAYPSGSAGTD
+751 
-764 GNKVL
+764 K
-769 SVFVPW
+769 
-775 INTTYGIVTASK
+775 
-787 NGLIGKDSPLVNLA
+787 
-801 GDTKDAGNQDTIVVC
+801 
-816 GQDGS
+816 
-821 LDYSSIE
+821 
-828 ASKIALINK
+828 
-837 SNVWSVYQDFKA
+837 
-849 GAGNSGSDMRFKKEV
+849 FKK
-864 EPVTSI
+864 
-870 SESIAKLDIIQYIWE
+870 II
-885 HPDEERIRNTFGV
+885 
-898 KADQLLELGG
+898 
-908 IFATMVHSRG
+908 
-918 DEYKTKWVEYDRFG
+918 
-932 VLAIKAI
+932 
-939 QELCQTIQQMKNR
+939 
-952 IEILE
+952 
-957 NKICLNSI
+957 

>member
-9 SESALSQAPSDND
+9 SEGALSQAPSDND

-118 ENGPDKFNEGSELY
+118 KNGPDKFNEGSELY
-132 VGRNADGYRYQKIIR
+132 VGRNADGYRYQKIIG

-274 LNTLKEI
+274 LDTLKEI
-281 ADYLQDGSVA
+281 ADYLQNGSVA

-345 AVTSSNMSKLV
+345 AVTSSNMGKLV
-356 FEVGND
+356 FEVGDD

-471 LGSSTIG
+471 LHNYRNRPTSANISNTNLLNCMEYYMATYSMTEGKPAQDSYILHFHWDDSNWASQIGISNSTTPEMWIRTSGNTEDWAGRDWVTMLSSINTFIKDGKITING
-478 SATVPIYLNAGS
+478 TSVTPLTSLQTLTFTEGAFTSNNYNGTQAKTIKVPTKTSHLINDSGFVTDLSNLITIEKNLTITQKWMDTGIQGNSLQNGTYIVQVTINSSDNGMYNIFSSGVMSWYSGNTNDSEEDEIILHRVGHAYGNVIYLR
-490 PKACS
+490 
-495 STSAATANTIA
+495 TIQ
-506 VRDGSGDLLCRLVRA
+506 L
-521 NYADQNTMSGGIV
+521 SGG
-534 FRINNSDDNYLRC
+534 
-547 CNNPSAVRSWLG
+547 
-559 IGSSGDYVTAL
+559 
-570 GTNGNN
+570 
-576 LTWTKN
+576 
-582 GTTNNIIIPYATN
+582 
-595 SGKVANSLVLK
+595 
-606 FNSGTTEGT
+606 
-615 NLYTFNGSSGK
+615 
-626 TIDIRPG
+626 
-633 SNVQFATTSG
+633 TSG
-643 TVVISSTNTTYSQAT
+643 MKLQISSSKDFTKEA
-658 SSTLGLVKIGFPE
+658 
-671 RGRNYSVKL
+671 
-680 NSSGQMYVNV
+680 
-690 PWTDKN
+690 
-696 TTYSAGAGLSLSG
+696 
-709 TAFSL
+709 
-714 VKATP
+714 
-719 TTLGGVKVSSTE
+719 KV
-731 ISTVSTVAAIT
+731 T
-742 FGLQNRIYP
+742 F
-751 VQLAYPSGSAGTD
+751 
-764 GNKVL
+764 K
-769 SVFVPW
+769 
-775 INTTYGIVTASK
+775 
-787 NGLIGKDSPLVNLA
+787 
-801 GDTKDAGNQDTIVVC
+801 
-816 GQDGS
+816 
-821 LDYSSIE
+821 
-828 ASKIALINK
+828 
-837 SNVWSVYQDFKA
+837 
-849 GAGNSGSDMRFKKEV
+849 FKK
-864 EPVTSI
+864 
-870 SESIAKLDIIQYIWE
+870 II
-885 HPDEERIRNTFGV
+885 
-898 KADQLLELGG
+898 
-908 IFATMVHSRG
+908 
-918 DEYKTKWVEYDRFG
+918 
-932 VLAIKAI
+932 
-939 QELCQTIQQMKNR
+939 
-952 IEILE
+952 
-957 NKICLNSI
+957 

>member
-274 LNTLKEI
+274 LDTLKEI

-345 AVTSSNMSKLV
+345 AVTSSNMGKLV
-356 FEVGND
+356 FEVGDD

-471 LGSSTIG
+471 LHNYRNR
-478 SATVPIYLNAGS
+478 P
-490 PKACS
+490 
-495 STSAATANTIA
+495 TSA
-506 VRDGSGDLLCRLVRA
+506 
-521 NYADQNTMSGGIV
+521 
-534 FRINNSDDNYLRC
+534 
-547 CNNPSAVRSWLG
+547 
-559 IGSSGDYVTAL
+559 
-570 GTNGNN
+570 
-576 LTWTKN
+576 
-582 GTTNNIIIPYATN
+582 NISN
-595 SGKVANSLVLK
+595 
-606 FNSGTTEGT
+606 T
-615 NLYTFNGSSGK
+615 NLLNCMEY
-626 TIDIRPG
+626 
-633 SNVQFATTSG
+633 
-643 TVVISSTNTTYSQAT
+643 YMAT
-658 SSTLGLVKIGFPE
+658 SSMTEGKPAQDSYILHFHWDNSNWASQIGISNSTTPEMWIRTSGNTEDWAGRDWVTMLSSINTFIKDGKITINGTSVTPLTSLQTLTFTEGAFTSNNYNGTQAKTIKVPTKTSHLINDSGFVTDLSNLITIE
-671 RGRNYSVKL
+671 KNLTITQKWMDTGIQGNSLQNGTYIVQVTI
-680 NSSGQMYVNV
+680 NSSDNGMYNIFSSGVMSWYSGNTNDSEEDEIILHRVGHAYGNV
-690 PWTDKN
+690 IYLRTIQ
-696 TTYSAGAGLSLSG
+696 LSG
-709 TAFSL
+709 STSGMKLQISSSKDFTKEA
-714 VKATP
+714 
-719 TTLGGVKVSSTE
+719 KV
-731 ISTVSTVAAIT
+731 T
-742 FGLQNRIYP
+742 F
-751 VQLAYPSGSAGTD
+751 
-764 GNKVL
+764 K
-769 SVFVPW
+769 
-775 INTTYGIVTASK
+775 
-787 NGLIGKDSPLVNLA
+787 
-801 GDTKDAGNQDTIVVC
+801 
-816 GQDGS
+816 
-821 LDYSSIE
+821 
-828 ASKIALINK
+828 
-837 SNVWSVYQDFKA
+837 
-849 GAGNSGSDMRFKKEV
+849 FKK
-864 EPVTSI
+864 
-870 SESIAKLDIIQYIWE
+870 II
-885 HPDEERIRNTFGV
+885 
-898 KADQLLELGG
+898 
-908 IFATMVHSRG
+908 
-918 DEYKTKWVEYDRFG
+918 
-932 VLAIKAI
+932 
-939 QELCQTIQQMKNR
+939 
-952 IEILE
+952 
-957 NKICLNSI
+957 

>member
-162 GAWKRWYVDGQ
+162 GAWKRWYVDGE

-274 LNTLKEI
+274 LDTLKEI

-345 AVTSSNMSKLV
+345 AVTSSNMGKLV
-356 FEVGND
+356 FEVGED

-471 LGSSTIG
+471 LHNYRNR
-478 SATVPIYLNAGS
+478 P
-490 PKACS
+490 
-495 STSAATANTIA
+495 TSA
-506 VRDGSGDLLCRLVRA
+506 
-521 NYADQNTMSGGIV
+521 
-534 FRINNSDDNYLRC
+534 
-547 CNNPSAVRSWLG
+547 
-559 IGSSGDYVTAL
+559 
-570 GTNGNN
+570 
-576 LTWTKN
+576 
-582 GTTNNIIIPYATN
+582 NISN
-595 SGKVANSLVLK
+595 
-606 FNSGTTEGT
+606 T
-615 NLYTFNGSSGK
+615 NLLNCMEY
-626 TIDIRPG
+626 
-633 SNVQFATTSG
+633 
-643 TVVISSTNTTYSQAT
+643 YMAT
-658 SSTLGLVKIGFPE
+658 SSMTEGKPAQDSYILHFHWDNSNWASQIGISNSTTPEMWIRTSGNTEDWAGRDWVTMLSSINTFIKDGKITINGTSVTPLTSLQTLTFTEGAFTSNNYNGTQAKTIKVPTKTSHLINDSGFVTDLSNLITIE
-671 RGRNYSVKL
+671 KNLTITQKWMDTGIQGNSLQDGTYIVQVTI
-680 NSSGQMYVNV
+680 NSSDNGMWNIFSSGVMSWYSGNTNDSEEDEIILHRVGHAYGNV
-690 PWTDKN
+690 IYLRTIQ
-696 TTYSAGAGLSLSG
+696 LSG
-709 TAFSL
+709 GTSGMKLQISSSKDFTKEA
-714 VKATP
+714 
-719 TTLGGVKVSSTE
+719 KV
-731 ISTVSTVAAIT
+731 T
-742 FGLQNRIYP
+742 F
-751 VQLAYPSGSAGTD
+751 
-764 GNKVL
+764 K
-769 SVFVPW
+769 
-775 INTTYGIVTASK
+775 
-787 NGLIGKDSPLVNLA
+787 
-801 GDTKDAGNQDTIVVC
+801 
-816 GQDGS
+816 
-821 LDYSSIE
+821 
-828 ASKIALINK
+828 
-837 SNVWSVYQDFKA
+837 
-849 GAGNSGSDMRFKKEV
+849 FKK
-864 EPVTSI
+864 
-870 SESIAKLDIIQYIWE
+870 II
-885 HPDEERIRNTFGV
+885 
-898 KADQLLELGG
+898 
-908 IFATMVHSRG
+908 
-918 DEYKTKWVEYDRFG
+918 
-932 VLAIKAI
+932 
-939 QELCQTIQQMKNR
+939 
-952 IEILE
+952 
-957 NKICLNSI
+957 

>member
-162 GAWKRWYVDGQ
+162 GAWKRWYVDGE

-274 LNTLKEI
+274 LDTLKEI

-345 AVTSSNMSKLV
+345 AVTSSNMGKLV
-356 FEVGND
+356 FEVGDD

-425 GKPVACTGSSIFSL
+425 GKPVACAGSSIFSL

-448 ITVAGQNR
+448 ITIAGQNR

-471 LGSSTIG
+471 LHNYRNR
-478 SATVPIYLNAGS
+478 P
-490 PKACS
+490 
-495 STSAATANTIA
+495 TSANISNTNLLNCMEYYIATSSMTEGKPAQNGYILHFHWDNSNWASQIGISNSTTPEMWIRTSGNTEDWA
-506 VRDGSGDLLCRLVRA
+506 GRDWVTMLSSI
-521 NYADQNTMSGGIV
+521 NTFIKDGKIT
-534 FRINNSDDNYLRC
+534 I
-547 CNNPSAVRSWLG
+547 
-559 IGSSGDYVTAL
+559 
-570 GTNGNN
+570 
-576 LTWTKN
+576 N
-582 GTTNNIIIPYATN
+582 GTSVTPLT
-595 SGKVANSLVLK
+595 SLQTLT
-606 FNSGTTEGT
+606 FTEGT
-615 NLYTFNGSSGK
+615 FTSNNYNGTQAKTIKVPTKTSHLINDSGFVTDLSNLITIEKNLTITQKWMDTGIQENSLQDGTYIVQVTINSSDNGMWNIFSSGVMSWYSGNTNDTEEDEIILHRVGHAYGNVIYLR
-626 TIDIRPG
+626 TIQLSG
-633 SNVQFATTSG
+633 STSG
-643 TVVISSTNTTYSQAT
+643 MKLQISSSKDFTKEA
-658 SSTLGLVKIGFPE
+658 
-671 RGRNYSVKL
+671 
-680 NSSGQMYVNV
+680 
-690 PWTDKN
+690 
-696 TTYSAGAGLSLSG
+696 
-709 TAFSL
+709 
-714 VKATP
+714 
-719 TTLGGVKVSSTE
+719 KV
-731 ISTVSTVAAIT
+731 T
-742 FGLQNRIYP
+742 F
-751 VQLAYPSGSAGTD
+751 
-764 GNKVL
+764 K
-769 SVFVPW
+769 
-775 INTTYGIVTASK
+775 
-787 NGLIGKDSPLVNLA
+787 
-801 GDTKDAGNQDTIVVC
+801 
-816 GQDGS
+816 
-821 LDYSSIE
+821 
-828 ASKIALINK
+828 
-837 SNVWSVYQDFKA
+837 
-849 GAGNSGSDMRFKKEV
+849 FKK
-864 EPVTSI
+864 
-870 SESIAKLDIIQYIWE
+870 II
-885 HPDEERIRNTFGV
+885 
-898 KADQLLELGG
+898 
-908 IFATMVHSRG
+908 
-918 DEYKTKWVEYDRFG
+918 
-932 VLAIKAI
+932 
-939 QELCQTIQQMKNR
+939 
-952 IEILE
+952 
-957 NKICLNSI
+957 

>member
-105 EGRWYYIAGSSNN
+105 EGRWYYIAESSNN

-274 LNTLKEI
+274 LDTLKEI

-345 AVTSSNMSKLV
+345 AVTSSNMGKLV
-356 FEVGND
+356 FEVGDD

-456 KLQVAYSKASDIANK
+456 KLQVAYSEASDIANK
-471 LGSSTIG
+471 LHNYRNR
-478 SATVPIYLNAGS
+478 P
-490 PKACS
+490 
-495 STSAATANTIA
+495 TSA
-506 VRDGSGDLLCRLVRA
+506 
-521 NYADQNTMSGGIV
+521 
-534 FRINNSDDNYLRC
+534 
-547 CNNPSAVRSWLG
+547 
-559 IGSSGDYVTAL
+559 
-570 GTNGNN
+570 
-576 LTWTKN
+576 
-582 GTTNNIIIPYATN
+582 NISN
-595 SGKVANSLVLK
+595 
-606 FNSGTTEGT
+606 T
-615 NLYTFNGSSGK
+615 NLLNCMEY
-626 TIDIRPG
+626 
-633 SNVQFATTSG
+633 
-643 TVVISSTNTTYSQAT
+643 YMAT
-658 SSTLGLVKIGFPE
+658 SSMTEGKPAQDSYILHFHWDNSNWASQIGISNSTTPEMWIRTSGNTEDWAGRDWVTMLSSINTFIKDGKITINGTSVTPLTSLQTLTFTEGAFTSNNYNGTQAKTIKVPTKTSHLINDSGFVTDLSNLITIE
-671 RGRNYSVKL
+671 KNLTITQKWMDTGIQGNSLQDGTYIVQVTI
-680 NSSGQMYVNV
+680 NSSDNGMWNIFSSGVMSWYSR
-690 PWTDKN
+690 N
-696 TTYSAGAGLSLSG
+696 TNDTEEDEIILHRVGHAYGSVIYLRTIQLSG
-709 TAFSL
+709 DTSGMKLQISSSKDFTKEA
-714 VKATP
+714 
-719 TTLGGVKVSSTE
+719 KV
-731 ISTVSTVAAIT
+731 T
-742 FGLQNRIYP
+742 F
-751 VQLAYPSGSAGTD
+751 
-764 GNKVL
+764 K
-769 SVFVPW
+769 
-775 INTTYGIVTASK
+775 
-787 NGLIGKDSPLVNLA
+787 
-801 GDTKDAGNQDTIVVC
+801 
-816 GQDGS
+816 
-821 LDYSSIE
+821 
-828 ASKIALINK
+828 
-837 SNVWSVYQDFKA
+837 
-849 GAGNSGSDMRFKKEV
+849 FKK
-864 EPVTSI
+864 
-870 SESIAKLDIIQYIWE
+870 II
-885 HPDEERIRNTFGV
+885 
-898 KADQLLELGG
+898 
-908 IFATMVHSRG
+908 
-918 DEYKTKWVEYDRFG
+918 
-932 VLAIKAI
+932 
-939 QELCQTIQQMKNR
+939 
-952 IEILE
+952 
-957 NKICLNSI
+957 

>member
-162 GAWKRWYVDGQ
+162 GAWKRWYVDGE

-274 LNTLKEI
+274 LDTLKEI

-324 YPFKSAKL
+324 YPFKSARL
-332 HWSGGSDFASIYY
+332 HWSGGSDYASIYY
-345 AVTSSNMSKLV
+345 AVTSSNMGKLV
-356 FEVGND
+356 FEVGDD
-362 GSEEFIWRSSK
+362 GSQEFIWRSNK

-425 GKPVACTGSSIFSL
+425 GKPVACAGSSIFSL

-448 ITVAGQNR
+448 ITIAGQNR

-471 LGSSTIG
+471 LHNYRNR
-478 SATVPIYLNAGS
+478 P
-490 PKACS
+490 
-495 STSAATANTIA
+495 TSA
-506 VRDGSGDLLCRLVRA
+506 
-521 NYADQNTMSGGIV
+521 
-534 FRINNSDDNYLRC
+534 
-547 CNNPSAVRSWLG
+547 
-559 IGSSGDYVTAL
+559 
-570 GTNGNN
+570 
-576 LTWTKN
+576 
-582 GTTNNIIIPYATN
+582 NISN
-595 SGKVANSLVLK
+595 
-606 FNSGTTEGT
+606 T
-615 NLYTFNGSSGK
+615 NLLNCMEYY
-626 TIDIRPG
+626 I
-633 SNVQFATTSG
+633 
-643 TVVISSTNTTYSQAT
+643 AT
-658 SSTLGLVKIGFPE
+658 SSMTEGKPAQDSYILHFHWDNSNWASQIGISNSTTPEMWIRTSGNTEDWAGRDWVTMLSSINTFIKDGKITINGTSVTPLTSLQTLTFTEGAFTSNNYNGTQAKTIKVPTKTSHLINDSGFVTDLSNLITIE
-671 RGRNYSVKL
+671 KNLTITQKWMDTGIQGDSLQDGTYIVQVTI
-680 NSSGQMYVNV
+680 NSSDNGMWNIFSSGVMSWYSGNTNDSEEDEIILHRVGHAYGNV
-690 PWTDKN
+690 IYLRTIQ
-696 TTYSAGAGLSLSG
+696 LSG
-709 TAFSL
+709 GTSGMKLQISSSKDFTKEA
-714 VKATP
+714 
-719 TTLGGVKVSSTE
+719 KV
-731 ISTVSTVAAIT
+731 T
-742 FGLQNRIYP
+742 F
-751 VQLAYPSGSAGTD
+751 
-764 GNKVL
+764 K
-769 SVFVPW
+769 
-775 INTTYGIVTASK
+775 
-787 NGLIGKDSPLVNLA
+787 
-801 GDTKDAGNQDTIVVC
+801 
-816 GQDGS
+816 
-821 LDYSSIE
+821 
-828 ASKIALINK
+828 
-837 SNVWSVYQDFKA
+837 
-849 GAGNSGSDMRFKKEV
+849 FKK
-864 EPVTSI
+864 
-870 SESIAKLDIIQYIWE
+870 II
-885 HPDEERIRNTFGV
+885 
-898 KADQLLELGG
+898 
-908 IFATMVHSRG
+908 
-918 DEYKTKWVEYDRFG
+918 
-932 VLAIKAI
+932 
-939 QELCQTIQQMKNR
+939 
-952 IEILE
+952 
-957 NKICLNSI
+957 

>member
-162 GAWKRWYVDGQ
+162 GAWKRWYVNGE

-274 LNTLKEI
+274 LDTLKEI

-332 HWSGGSDFASIYY
+332 YWSGGSDFASIYY
-345 AVTSSNMSKLV
+345 AVTSSNMGKLV
-356 FEVGND
+356 FEVGED

-425 GKPVACTGSSIFSL
+425 GKPVACAGSSIFSL

-448 ITVAGQNR
+448 ITIAGQNR

-471 LGSSTIG
+471 LHNYRNR
-478 SATVPIYLNAGS
+478 P
-490 PKACS
+490 
-495 STSAATANTIA
+495 TSA
-506 VRDGSGDLLCRLVRA
+506 
-521 NYADQNTMSGGIV
+521 
-534 FRINNSDDNYLRC
+534 
-547 CNNPSAVRSWLG
+547 
-559 IGSSGDYVTAL
+559 
-570 GTNGNN
+570 
-576 LTWTKN
+576 
-582 GTTNNIIIPYATN
+582 NISN
-595 SGKVANSLVLK
+595 
-606 FNSGTTEGT
+606 T
-615 NLYTFNGSSGK
+615 NLLNCMEY
-626 TIDIRPG
+626 
-633 SNVQFATTSG
+633 
-643 TVVISSTNTTYSQAT
+643 YMAT
-658 SSTLGLVKIGFPE
+658 SSMTEGKPAQDSYILHFHWDNSNWASQIGISNSTTPEMWIRTSGNTEDWAGRDWVTMLSSINTFIKDGKITINGTSVTPLTSLQTLTFTEGAFTSNNYNGTQAKTIKVPTKTSHLINDSGFVTDLSNLITIE
-671 RGRNYSVKL
+671 KNLTITQKWMDTGIQGNSLQDGTYIVQVTI
-680 NSSGQMYVNV
+680 NSSDNGMQNIFSSGVMSWYSGNTNDSEEDEIILHRVGHAYGNV
-690 PWTDKN
+690 IYLRTIQ
-696 TTYSAGAGLSLSG
+696 LSG
-709 TAFSL
+709 GTSGMKLQISSSKDFTKEA
-714 VKATP
+714 
-719 TTLGGVKVSSTE
+719 KV
-731 ISTVSTVAAIT
+731 T
-742 FGLQNRIYP
+742 F
-751 VQLAYPSGSAGTD
+751 
-764 GNKVL
+764 K
-769 SVFVPW
+769 
-775 INTTYGIVTASK
+775 
-787 NGLIGKDSPLVNLA
+787 
-801 GDTKDAGNQDTIVVC
+801 
-816 GQDGS
+816 
-821 LDYSSIE
+821 
-828 ASKIALINK
+828 
-837 SNVWSVYQDFKA
+837 
-849 GAGNSGSDMRFKKEV
+849 FKK
-864 EPVTSI
+864 
-870 SESIAKLDIIQYIWE
+870 II
-885 HPDEERIRNTFGV
+885 
-898 KADQLLELGG
+898 
-908 IFATMVHSRG
+908 
-918 DEYKTKWVEYDRFG
+918 
-932 VLAIKAI
+932 
-939 QELCQTIQQMKNR
+939 
-952 IEILE
+952 
-957 NKICLNSI
+957 

>member
-132 VGRNADGYRYQKIIR
+132 VGRNAYGYRYQKIIR

-274 LNTLKEI
+274 LDTLKEI

-345 AVTSSNMSKLV
+345 AVTSSNMGKLV

-471 LGSSTIG
+471 LHNYRNR
-478 SATVPIYLNAGS
+478 P
-490 PKACS
+490 
-495 STSAATANTIA
+495 TSA
-506 VRDGSGDLLCRLVRA
+506 
-521 NYADQNTMSGGIV
+521 
-534 FRINNSDDNYLRC
+534 
-547 CNNPSAVRSWLG
+547 
-559 IGSSGDYVTAL
+559 
-570 GTNGNN
+570 
-576 LTWTKN
+576 
-582 GTTNNIIIPYATN
+582 NISN
-595 SGKVANSLVLK
+595 
-606 FNSGTTEGT
+606 T
-615 NLYTFNGSSGK
+615 NLLNCMEY
-626 TIDIRPG
+626 
-633 SNVQFATTSG
+633 
-643 TVVISSTNTTYSQAT
+643 YMAT
-658 SSTLGLVKIGFPE
+658 SSMTEGKPAQDSYILHFHWDNSNWASQIGISNSTTPEMWIRTSGNTEDWAGRDWVTMLSSINTFIKDGKITINGTSVTPLTSLQTLTFTEGAFTSNNYNGTQAKTIKVPTKTSHLINDSGFVTDLSNLITIE
-671 RGRNYSVKL
+671 KNLTITQKWMDTGIQGNSLQNGTYIVQVTI
-680 NSSGQMYVNV
+680 NSSDNGMYNIFSSGVMSWYSGNTNDSEEDEIILHRVGHAYGNV
-690 PWTDKN
+690 IYLRTIQ
-696 TTYSAGAGLSLSG
+696 LSG
-709 TAFSL
+709 STSGMKLQISSSKDFTKEA
-714 VKATP
+714 
-719 TTLGGVKVSSTE
+719 KV
-731 ISTVSTVAAIT
+731 T
-742 FGLQNRIYP
+742 F
-751 VQLAYPSGSAGTD
+751 
-764 GNKVL
+764 K
-769 SVFVPW
+769 
-775 INTTYGIVTASK
+775 
-787 NGLIGKDSPLVNLA
+787 
-801 GDTKDAGNQDTIVVC
+801 
-816 GQDGS
+816 
-821 LDYSSIE
+821 
-828 ASKIALINK
+828 
-837 SNVWSVYQDFKA
+837 
-849 GAGNSGSDMRFKKEV
+849 FKK
-864 EPVTSI
+864 
-870 SESIAKLDIIQYIWE
+870 II
-885 HPDEERIRNTFGV
+885 
-898 KADQLLELGG
+898 
-908 IFATMVHSRG
+908 
-918 DEYKTKWVEYDRFG
+918 
-932 VLAIKAI
+932 
-939 QELCQTIQQMKNR
+939 
-952 IEILE
+952 
-957 NKICLNSI
+957 

>member
-22 ILFDLP
+22 IFFDLP

-162 GAWKRWYVDGQ
+162 GAWKRWYVDGE

-274 LNTLKEI
+274 LDTLKEI

-345 AVTSSNMSKLV
+345 AVTSSNMGKLV
-356 FEVGND
+356 FEVGDD

-471 LGSSTIG
+471 LHNYRNR
-478 SATVPIYLNAGS
+478 P
-490 PKACS
+490 
-495 STSAATANTIA
+495 TSA
-506 VRDGSGDLLCRLVRA
+506 
-521 NYADQNTMSGGIV
+521 
-534 FRINNSDDNYLRC
+534 
-547 CNNPSAVRSWLG
+547 
-559 IGSSGDYVTAL
+559 
-570 GTNGNN
+570 
-576 LTWTKN
+576 
-582 GTTNNIIIPYATN
+582 NISN
-595 SGKVANSLVLK
+595 
-606 FNSGTTEGT
+606 T
-615 NLYTFNGSSGK
+615 NLLNCMEY
-626 TIDIRPG
+626 
-633 SNVQFATTSG
+633 
-643 TVVISSTNTTYSQAT
+643 YMAT
-658 SSTLGLVKIGFPE
+658 SSMTEGKPAQDSYILHFHWDNSNWASQIGISNSTTPEMWIRTSGNTEDWAGRDWVTMLSSINTFIKDGKITINGTSVTPLTSLQTLTFTEGAFTSNNYNGTQAKTIKVPTKTSHLINDSGFVTDLSNLITIE
-671 RGRNYSVKL
+671 KNLTITQKWMDTGIQGNSLQDGTYIVQVTI
-680 NSSGQMYVNV
+680 NSSDNGMWNIFSSGVMSWYSGNTNDSEEDEIILHRVGYAYGNV
-690 PWTDKN
+690 IYLRTIQ
-696 TTYSAGAGLSLSG
+696 LSG
-709 TAFSL
+709 GTSGMKLQISSSKDFTKEA
-714 VKATP
+714 
-719 TTLGGVKVSSTE
+719 KV
-731 ISTVSTVAAIT
+731 T
-742 FGLQNRIYP
+742 F
-751 VQLAYPSGSAGTD
+751 
-764 GNKVL
+764 K
-769 SVFVPW
+769 
-775 INTTYGIVTASK
+775 
-787 NGLIGKDSPLVNLA
+787 
-801 GDTKDAGNQDTIVVC
+801 
-816 GQDGS
+816 
-821 LDYSSIE
+821 
-828 ASKIALINK
+828 
-837 SNVWSVYQDFKA
+837 
-849 GAGNSGSDMRFKKEV
+849 FKK
-864 EPVTSI
+864 
-870 SESIAKLDIIQYIWE
+870 II
-885 HPDEERIRNTFGV
+885 
-898 KADQLLELGG
+898 
-908 IFATMVHSRG
+908 
-918 DEYKTKWVEYDRFG
+918 
-932 VLAIKAI
+932 
-939 QELCQTIQQMKNR
+939 
-952 IEILE
+952 
-957 NKICLNSI
+957 

>member
-274 LNTLKEI
+274 LDTLKEI

-345 AVTSSNMSKLV
+345 AVTSSNMGKLV
-356 FEVGND
+356 FEVGDD

-425 GKPVACTGSSIFSL
+425 GKPVACAGSSIFSL

-448 ITVAGQNR
+448 ITIAGQNR

-471 LGSSTIG
+471 LHNYRNR
-478 SATVPIYLNAGS
+478 P
-490 PKACS
+490 
-495 STSAATANTIA
+495 TSANISNTNLLNCMEYYIATSSMTEGKPAQDGYILHFHWDNSNWASQIGISNSTTPEMWIRTSGNTEDWA
-506 VRDGSGDLLCRLVRA
+506 GRDWVTMLSSI
-521 NYADQNTMSGGIV
+521 NTFIKDGKIT
-534 FRINNSDDNYLRC
+534 I
-547 CNNPSAVRSWLG
+547 
-559 IGSSGDYVTAL
+559 
-570 GTNGNN
+570 
-576 LTWTKN
+576 N
-582 GTTNNIIIPYATN
+582 GTSVTPLT
-595 SGKVANSLVLK
+595 SLQTLT
-606 FNSGTTEGT
+606 FTEGT
-615 NLYTFNGSSGK
+615 FTSNNYNGTQAKTIKVPTKTSHLVNDSGFVTSLSNLITIEKNLTITQKWMDTGIQGDSLQDGTYIVQVTINSSDNGMWNIFSSGVMSWYSGNTNDSEEDEIILHRVGHAYGNVIYLR
-626 TIDIRPG
+626 TIQLSG
-633 SNVQFATTSG
+633 GTSG
-643 TVVISSTNTTYSQAT
+643 MKLQISSSKDFTKEA
-658 SSTLGLVKIGFPE
+658 
-671 RGRNYSVKL
+671 
-680 NSSGQMYVNV
+680 
-690 PWTDKN
+690 
-696 TTYSAGAGLSLSG
+696 
-709 TAFSL
+709 
-714 VKATP
+714 
-719 TTLGGVKVSSTE
+719 KV
-731 ISTVSTVAAIT
+731 T
-742 FGLQNRIYP
+742 F
-751 VQLAYPSGSAGTD
+751 
-764 GNKVL
+764 K
-769 SVFVPW
+769 
-775 INTTYGIVTASK
+775 
-787 NGLIGKDSPLVNLA
+787 
-801 GDTKDAGNQDTIVVC
+801 
-816 GQDGS
+816 
-821 LDYSSIE
+821 
-828 ASKIALINK
+828 
-837 SNVWSVYQDFKA
+837 
-849 GAGNSGSDMRFKKEV
+849 FKK
-864 EPVTSI
+864 
-870 SESIAKLDIIQYIWE
+870 II
-885 HPDEERIRNTFGV
+885 
-898 KADQLLELGG
+898 
-908 IFATMVHSRG
+908 
-918 DEYKTKWVEYDRFG
+918 
-932 VLAIKAI
+932 
-939 QELCQTIQQMKNR
+939 
-952 IEILE
+952 
-957 NKICLNSI
+957 

>member
-274 LNTLKEI
+274 LDTLKEI

-324 YPFKSAKL
+324 YPFKSARL
-332 HWSGGSDFASIYY
+332 HWSGGSDYASIYY
-345 AVTSSNMSKLV
+345 AVTSSNMGKLV
-356 FEVGND
+356 FEVGDD

-425 GKPVACTGSSIFSL
+425 GKPVACAGSSIFSL

-448 ITVAGQNR
+448 ITIAGQNR

-471 LGSSTIG
+471 LHNYRNR
-478 SATVPIYLNAGS
+478 P
-490 PKACS
+490 
-495 STSAATANTIA
+495 TSA
-506 VRDGSGDLLCRLVRA
+506 
-521 NYADQNTMSGGIV
+521 
-534 FRINNSDDNYLRC
+534 
-547 CNNPSAVRSWLG
+547 
-559 IGSSGDYVTAL
+559 
-570 GTNGNN
+570 
-576 LTWTKN
+576 
-582 GTTNNIIIPYATN
+582 NISN
-595 SGKVANSLVLK
+595 
-606 FNSGTTEGT
+606 T
-615 NLYTFNGSSGK
+615 NLLNCMEY
-626 TIDIRPG
+626 
-633 SNVQFATTSG
+633 
-643 TVVISSTNTTYSQAT
+643 YMAT
-658 SSTLGLVKIGFPE
+658 SSMTEGKPAQDSYILHFHWDKSNWASQIGISNSTTPEMWIRTSGNTEDWAGRDWVTMLSSINTFIKDGKITINGTSVTPLTSLQTLTFTEGAFTSNNYNGTQAKTIKVPTKTSHLVNDSDFVTSLSNLITIEKNLTITQKWMDTGIQ
-671 RGRNYSVKL
+671 GDSLQDGTYIVQVTI
-680 NSSGQMYVNV
+680 NSSDNGMWNIFSSGVMSWYSGNTNDSEEDEIILHRVGHAYGNV
-690 PWTDKN
+690 IYLRTIQ
-696 TTYSAGAGLSLSG
+696 LSG
-709 TAFSL
+709 GTSGMKLQISSSKDFTKEA
-714 VKATP
+714 
-719 TTLGGVKVSSTE
+719 KV
-731 ISTVSTVAAIT
+731 T
-742 FGLQNRIYP
+742 F
-751 VQLAYPSGSAGTD
+751 
-764 GNKVL
+764 K
-769 SVFVPW
+769 
-775 INTTYGIVTASK
+775 
-787 NGLIGKDSPLVNLA
+787 
-801 GDTKDAGNQDTIVVC
+801 
-816 GQDGS
+816 
-821 LDYSSIE
+821 
-828 ASKIALINK
+828 
-837 SNVWSVYQDFKA
+837 
-849 GAGNSGSDMRFKKEV
+849 FKK
-864 EPVTSI
+864 
-870 SESIAKLDIIQYIWE
+870 II
-885 HPDEERIRNTFGV
+885 
-898 KADQLLELGG
+898 
-908 IFATMVHSRG
+908 
-918 DEYKTKWVEYDRFG
+918 
-932 VLAIKAI
+932 
-939 QELCQTIQQMKNR
+939 
-952 IEILE
+952 
-957 NKICLNSI
+957 

>member
-105 EGRWYYIAGSSNN
+105 EGRWYYIAESSNN

-132 VGRNADGYRYQKIIR
+132 VGRNAYGCRYQKIIR

-157 NSSTW
+157 NRSTW

-274 LNTLKEI
+274 LDTLKEI

-345 AVTSSNMSKLV
+345 AVTSSNMGKLV
-356 FEVGND
+356 FEVGDD

-471 LGSSTIG
+471 LHNYRNR
-478 SATVPIYLNAGS
+478 P
-490 PKACS
+490 
-495 STSAATANTIA
+495 TSA
-506 VRDGSGDLLCRLVRA
+506 
-521 NYADQNTMSGGIV
+521 
-534 FRINNSDDNYLRC
+534 
-547 CNNPSAVRSWLG
+547 
-559 IGSSGDYVTAL
+559 
-570 GTNGNN
+570 
-576 LTWTKN
+576 
-582 GTTNNIIIPYATN
+582 NISN
-595 SGKVANSLVLK
+595 
-606 FNSGTTEGT
+606 T
-615 NLYTFNGSSGK
+615 NLLNCMEY
-626 TIDIRPG
+626 
-633 SNVQFATTSG
+633 
-643 TVVISSTNTTYSQAT
+643 YMAT
-658 SSTLGLVKIGFPE
+658 SSMTEGKPAQNSYILHFHWDNSNWASQIGISNSTTPEMWIRTSGNTEDWAGRDWVTMLSSINTFIKDGKITINGTSVTPLTSLQTLTFTEGAFTSNNYNGTQAKTIKVPTKTSHLINDSGFVTDLSNLITIE
-671 RGRNYSVKL
+671 KNLTITQKWMDTGIQGNSLQNGTYIVQVTI
-680 NSSGQMYVNV
+680 NSSDNGMYNIFSSGVMSWYSGNTNDSEEDEIILHRVGHAYGNV
-690 PWTDKN
+690 IYLRTIQ
-696 TTYSAGAGLSLSG
+696 LSG
-709 TAFSL
+709 STSGMKLQISSSKDFTKEA
-714 VKATP
+714 
-719 TTLGGVKVSSTE
+719 KV
-731 ISTVSTVAAIT
+731 T
-742 FGLQNRIYP
+742 F
-751 VQLAYPSGSAGTD
+751 
-764 GNKVL
+764 K
-769 SVFVPW
+769 
-775 INTTYGIVTASK
+775 
-787 NGLIGKDSPLVNLA
+787 
-801 GDTKDAGNQDTIVVC
+801 
-816 GQDGS
+816 
-821 LDYSSIE
+821 
-828 ASKIALINK
+828 
-837 SNVWSVYQDFKA
+837 
-849 GAGNSGSDMRFKKEV
+849 FKK
-864 EPVTSI
+864 
-870 SESIAKLDIIQYIWE
+870 II
-885 HPDEERIRNTFGV
+885 
-898 KADQLLELGG
+898 
-908 IFATMVHSRG
+908 
-918 DEYKTKWVEYDRFG
+918 
-932 VLAIKAI
+932 
-939 QELCQTIQQMKNR
+939 
-952 IEILE
+952 
-957 NKICLNSI
+957 

>member
-162 GAWKRWYVDGQ
+162 GAWKRWYVDGE

-274 LNTLKEI
+274 LDTLKEI

-332 HWSGGSDFASIYY
+332 YWSGGSDFASIYY
-345 AVTSSNMSKLV
+345 AVTSSNMGKLV
-356 FEVGND
+356 FEVGDD

-471 LGSSTIG
+471 LHNYRNR
-478 SATVPIYLNAGS
+478 P
-490 PKACS
+490 
-495 STSAATANTIA
+495 TSA
-506 VRDGSGDLLCRLVRA
+506 
-521 NYADQNTMSGGIV
+521 
-534 FRINNSDDNYLRC
+534 
-547 CNNPSAVRSWLG
+547 
-559 IGSSGDYVTAL
+559 
-570 GTNGNN
+570 
-576 LTWTKN
+576 
-582 GTTNNIIIPYATN
+582 NISN
-595 SGKVANSLVLK
+595 
-606 FNSGTTEGT
+606 T
-615 NLYTFNGSSGK
+615 NLLNCMEY
-626 TIDIRPG
+626 
-633 SNVQFATTSG
+633 
-643 TVVISSTNTTYSQAT
+643 YMAT
-658 SSTLGLVKIGFPE
+658 SSMTEGKPAQNSYILHFHWDNSNWASQIGISNSTTPEMWIRTSGNTEDWAGRDWVTMLSSINTFIKDGKITINGTSVTPLTSLQTLTFTEGAFTSNNYNGTQAKTIKVPTKTSHLINDSGFVTDLSNLITIE
-671 RGRNYSVKL
+671 KNLTITQKWMDTGIQGNSLQDGTYIVQVTI
-680 NSSGQMYVNV
+680 NSSGNGMWNIFSSGVMSWYSGNTNDSEEDEIILHRVGHAYGNV
-690 PWTDKN
+690 IYLRTIQ
-696 TTYSAGAGLSLSG
+696 LSG
-709 TAFSL
+709 GTSGMKLQISSSKDFTKEA
-714 VKATP
+714 
-719 TTLGGVKVSSTE
+719 KV
-731 ISTVSTVAAIT
+731 T
-742 FGLQNRIYP
+742 F
-751 VQLAYPSGSAGTD
+751 
-764 GNKVL
+764 K
-769 SVFVPW
+769 
-775 INTTYGIVTASK
+775 
-787 NGLIGKDSPLVNLA
+787 
-801 GDTKDAGNQDTIVVC
+801 
-816 GQDGS
+816 
-821 LDYSSIE
+821 
-828 ASKIALINK
+828 
-837 SNVWSVYQDFKA
+837 
-849 GAGNSGSDMRFKKEV
+849 FKK
-864 EPVTSI
+864 
-870 SESIAKLDIIQYIWE
+870 II
-885 HPDEERIRNTFGV
+885 
-898 KADQLLELGG
+898 
-908 IFATMVHSRG
+908 
-918 DEYKTKWVEYDRFG
+918 
-932 VLAIKAI
+932 
-939 QELCQTIQQMKNR
+939 
-952 IEILE
+952 
-957 NKICLNSI
+957 

>member
-162 GAWKRWYVDGQ
+162 GAWKRWYVDGE

-274 LNTLKEI
+274 LDTLKEI

-345 AVTSSNMSKLV
+345 AVTPSNMGKLV
-356 FEVGND
+356 FEVGDD

-471 LGSSTIG
+471 LHNYRNR
-478 SATVPIYLNAGS
+478 P
-490 PKACS
+490 
-495 STSAATANTIA
+495 TSA
-506 VRDGSGDLLCRLVRA
+506 
-521 NYADQNTMSGGIV
+521 
-534 FRINNSDDNYLRC
+534 
-547 CNNPSAVRSWLG
+547 
-559 IGSSGDYVTAL
+559 
-570 GTNGNN
+570 
-576 LTWTKN
+576 
-582 GTTNNIIIPYATN
+582 NISN
-595 SGKVANSLVLK
+595 
-606 FNSGTTEGT
+606 T
-615 NLYTFNGSSGK
+615 NLLNCMEY
-626 TIDIRPG
+626 
-633 SNVQFATTSG
+633 
-643 TVVISSTNTTYSQAT
+643 YMAT
-658 SSTLGLVKIGFPE
+658 SSMTEGKPAYDSYILHFHWDNSNWASQIGISNSTTPEMWIRTSGNTEDWAGRDWVTMLSSINTFIKDGKITINGTSVTPLTSLQTLTFTEGAFTSNNYNGTQAKTIKVPTKTSHLINDSGFVTDLSNLITIE
-671 RGRNYSVKL
+671 KNLTITQKWMDTGIQGNSLQDGTYIVQVTI
-680 NSSGQMYVNV
+680 NSSDNGMWNIFSSGVMSWYSGNTNDSEEDEIILHRVGHAYGNV
-690 PWTDKN
+690 IYLRTIQ
-696 TTYSAGAGLSLSG
+696 LSG
-709 TAFSL
+709 GTSGMKLQISSSKDFTKEA
-714 VKATP
+714 
-719 TTLGGVKVSSTE
+719 KV
-731 ISTVSTVAAIT
+731 T
-742 FGLQNRIYP
+742 F
-751 VQLAYPSGSAGTD
+751 
-764 GNKVL
+764 K
-769 SVFVPW
+769 
-775 INTTYGIVTASK
+775 
-787 NGLIGKDSPLVNLA
+787 
-801 GDTKDAGNQDTIVVC
+801 
-816 GQDGS
+816 
-821 LDYSSIE
+821 
-828 ASKIALINK
+828 
-837 SNVWSVYQDFKA
+837 
-849 GAGNSGSDMRFKKEV
+849 FKK
-864 EPVTSI
+864 
-870 SESIAKLDIIQYIWE
+870 II
-885 HPDEERIRNTFGV
+885 
-898 KADQLLELGG
+898 
-908 IFATMVHSRG
+908 
-918 DEYKTKWVEYDRFG
+918 
-932 VLAIKAI
+932 
-939 QELCQTIQQMKNR
+939 
-952 IEILE
+952 
-957 NKICLNSI
+957 

>member
-274 LNTLKEI
+274 LDTLKEI

-345 AVTSSNMSKLV
+345 AVTSSNMGKLV
-356 FEVGND
+356 FEVGDD

-425 GKPVACTGSSIFSL
+425 GKPVACAGSSIFSL

-471 LGSSTIG
+471 LHNYRNR
-478 SATVPIYLNAGS
+478 P
-490 PKACS
+490 
-495 STSAATANTIA
+495 TSA
-506 VRDGSGDLLCRLVRA
+506 
-521 NYADQNTMSGGIV
+521 
-534 FRINNSDDNYLRC
+534 
-547 CNNPSAVRSWLG
+547 
-559 IGSSGDYVTAL
+559 
-570 GTNGNN
+570 
-576 LTWTKN
+576 
-582 GTTNNIIIPYATN
+582 NISN
-595 SGKVANSLVLK
+595 
-606 FNSGTTEGT
+606 T
-615 NLYTFNGSSGK
+615 NLLNCMEY
-626 TIDIRPG
+626 
-633 SNVQFATTSG
+633 
-643 TVVISSTNTTYSQAT
+643 YMAT
-658 SSTLGLVKIGFPE
+658 SSMTEGKPAQDSYILHFHWDNSNWASQIGISNSTTPEMWIRTSGNTEDWAGRDWVTMLSSINTFIKDGKITINGTSVTPLTSLQTLTFTEGAFTSNNYNGTQAKTIKVPTKTSHLINDSGFVTDLSNLITIE
-671 RGRNYSVKL
+671 KNLTITQKWMDTGIQGNSLQDGTYIVQVTI
-680 NSSGQMYVNV
+680 NSSDNGMWNIFSSGVMSWYSGNTNDSEEDEIILHRVGHAYGNV
-690 PWTDKN
+690 IYLRTIQ
-696 TTYSAGAGLSLSG
+696 LSG
-709 TAFSL
+709 GTSGMKLQISSSKDFTKEA
-714 VKATP
+714 
-719 TTLGGVKVSSTE
+719 KV
-731 ISTVSTVAAIT
+731 T
-742 FGLQNRIYP
+742 F
-751 VQLAYPSGSAGTD
+751 
-764 GNKVL
+764 K
-769 SVFVPW
+769 
-775 INTTYGIVTASK
+775 
-787 NGLIGKDSPLVNLA
+787 
-801 GDTKDAGNQDTIVVC
+801 
-816 GQDGS
+816 
-821 LDYSSIE
+821 
-828 ASKIALINK
+828 
-837 SNVWSVYQDFKA
+837 
-849 GAGNSGSDMRFKKEV
+849 FKK
-864 EPVTSI
+864 
-870 SESIAKLDIIQYIWE
+870 II
-885 HPDEERIRNTFGV
+885 
-898 KADQLLELGG
+898 
-908 IFATMVHSRG
+908 
-918 DEYKTKWVEYDRFG
+918 
-932 VLAIKAI
+932 
-939 QELCQTIQQMKNR
+939 
-952 IEILE
+952 
-957 NKICLNSI
+957 

>member
-274 LNTLKEI
+274 LDTLKEI

-324 YPFKSAKL
+324 YPFKSARL
-332 HWSGGSDFASIYY
+332 HWSGGSGYASIYY
-345 AVTSSNMSKLV
+345 AVTSSNMGKLV
-356 FEVGND
+356 FEVGDD
-362 GSEEFIWRSSK
+362 GSEEFIWRSNK

-425 GKPVACTGSSIFSL
+425 GKPVACAGSSIFSL

-448 ITVAGQNR
+448 ITIAGQNR

-471 LGSSTIG
+471 LHNYRNR
-478 SATVPIYLNAGS
+478 P
-490 PKACS
+490 
-495 STSAATANTIA
+495 TSA
-506 VRDGSGDLLCRLVRA
+506 
-521 NYADQNTMSGGIV
+521 
-534 FRINNSDDNYLRC
+534 
-547 CNNPSAVRSWLG
+547 
-559 IGSSGDYVTAL
+559 
-570 GTNGNN
+570 
-576 LTWTKN
+576 
-582 GTTNNIIIPYATN
+582 NISN
-595 SGKVANSLVLK
+595 
-606 FNSGTTEGT
+606 T
-615 NLYTFNGSSGK
+615 NLLNCMEYY
-626 TIDIRPG
+626 I
-633 SNVQFATTSG
+633 
-643 TVVISSTNTTYSQAT
+643 AT
-658 SSTLGLVKIGFPE
+658 SSMTEGKPAQNGYILHFHWDNSNWASQIGISNSTTPEMWIRTSGNTEDWAGRDWVTMLSSINTFIKDGKITINGTSVTPLTSLQTLTFTEGAFTSNNYNGTQAKTIKVPTKTSHLINDSGFVTDLSNLITIE
-671 RGRNYSVKL
+671 KNLTITQKWMDTGIQGNSLQDGTYIVQVTI
-680 NSSGQMYVNV
+680 NSSDNGMWNIFSSGVMSWYSGNTNDSEEDEIILHRVGHAYGNV
-690 PWTDKN
+690 IYLRTIQ
-696 TTYSAGAGLSLSG
+696 LSG
-709 TAFSL
+709 GTSGMKLQISSSKDFTKEA
-714 VKATP
+714 
-719 TTLGGVKVSSTE
+719 KV
-731 ISTVSTVAAIT
+731 T
-742 FGLQNRIYP
+742 F
-751 VQLAYPSGSAGTD
+751 
-764 GNKVL
+764 K
-769 SVFVPW
+769 
-775 INTTYGIVTASK
+775 
-787 NGLIGKDSPLVNLA
+787 
-801 GDTKDAGNQDTIVVC
+801 
-816 GQDGS
+816 
-821 LDYSSIE
+821 
-828 ASKIALINK
+828 
-837 SNVWSVYQDFKA
+837 
-849 GAGNSGSDMRFKKEV
+849 FKK
-864 EPVTSI
+864 
-870 SESIAKLDIIQYIWE
+870 II
-885 HPDEERIRNTFGV
+885 
-898 KADQLLELGG
+898 
-908 IFATMVHSRG
+908 
-918 DEYKTKWVEYDRFG
+918 
-932 VLAIKAI
+932 
-939 QELCQTIQQMKNR
+939 
-952 IEILE
+952 
-957 NKICLNSI
+957 

>member
-132 VGRNADGYRYQKIIR
+132 VGRNAYGYRYQKIIR

-162 GAWKRWYVDGQ
+162 GAWKRWYVDGE

-274 LNTLKEI
+274 LDTLKEI

-332 HWSGGSDFASIYY
+332 YWSGGSDFASIYY
-345 AVTSSNMSKLV
+345 AVTSSNMGKLV
-356 FEVGND
+356 FEVGED

-425 GKPVACTGSSIFSL
+425 GKPVACAGSSIFSL

-448 ITVAGQNR
+448 ITIAGQNR

-471 LGSSTIG
+471 LHNYRNR
-478 SATVPIYLNAGS
+478 P
-490 PKACS
+490 
-495 STSAATANTIA
+495 TSA
-506 VRDGSGDLLCRLVRA
+506 
-521 NYADQNTMSGGIV
+521 
-534 FRINNSDDNYLRC
+534 
-547 CNNPSAVRSWLG
+547 
-559 IGSSGDYVTAL
+559 
-570 GTNGNN
+570 
-576 LTWTKN
+576 
-582 GTTNNIIIPYATN
+582 NISN
-595 SGKVANSLVLK
+595 
-606 FNSGTTEGT
+606 T
-615 NLYTFNGSSGK
+615 NLLNCMEY
-626 TIDIRPG
+626 
-633 SNVQFATTSG
+633 
-643 TVVISSTNTTYSQAT
+643 YMAT
-658 SSTLGLVKIGFPE
+658 SSMTEGKPAQDSYILHFHWDNSNWASQIGISNSTTPEMWIRTSGNTEDWAGRDWVTMLSSINTFIKDGKITINGTSVTPLTSLQTLTFTEGAFTSNNYNGTQAKTIKVPTKTSHLINDSGFVTDLSNLITIE
-671 RGRNYSVKL
+671 KNLTITQKWMDTGIQGNSLQDGTYIVQVTI
-680 NSSGQMYVNV
+680 NSSDNGMQNIFSSGVMSWYSGNTNDSEEDEIILHRVGHAYGNV
-690 PWTDKN
+690 IYLRTIQ
-696 TTYSAGAGLSLSG
+696 LSG
-709 TAFSL
+709 GTSGMKLQISSSKDFTKEA
-714 VKATP
+714 
-719 TTLGGVKVSSTE
+719 KV
-731 ISTVSTVAAIT
+731 T
-742 FGLQNRIYP
+742 F
-751 VQLAYPSGSAGTD
+751 
-764 GNKVL
+764 K
-769 SVFVPW
+769 
-775 INTTYGIVTASK
+775 
-787 NGLIGKDSPLVNLA
+787 
-801 GDTKDAGNQDTIVVC
+801 
-816 GQDGS
+816 
-821 LDYSSIE
+821 
-828 ASKIALINK
+828 
-837 SNVWSVYQDFKA
+837 
-849 GAGNSGSDMRFKKEV
+849 FKK
-864 EPVTSI
+864 
-870 SESIAKLDIIQYIWE
+870 II
-885 HPDEERIRNTFGV
+885 
-898 KADQLLELGG
+898 
-908 IFATMVHSRG
+908 
-918 DEYKTKWVEYDRFG
+918 
-932 VLAIKAI
+932 
-939 QELCQTIQQMKNR
+939 
-952 IEILE
+952 
-957 NKICLNSI
+957 

>member
-162 GAWKRWYVDGQ
+162 GAWKRWYVDGE

-274 LNTLKEI
+274 LDTLKEI

-332 HWSGGSDFASIYY
+332 YWSGGSDFASIYY
-345 AVTSSNMSKLV
+345 AVTSSNMGKLV
-356 FEVGND
+356 FEVGED

-471 LGSSTIG
+471 LHNYRNR
-478 SATVPIYLNAGS
+478 P
-490 PKACS
+490 
-495 STSAATANTIA
+495 TSA
-506 VRDGSGDLLCRLVRA
+506 
-521 NYADQNTMSGGIV
+521 
-534 FRINNSDDNYLRC
+534 
-547 CNNPSAVRSWLG
+547 
-559 IGSSGDYVTAL
+559 
-570 GTNGNN
+570 
-576 LTWTKN
+576 
-582 GTTNNIIIPYATN
+582 NISN
-595 SGKVANSLVLK
+595 
-606 FNSGTTEGT
+606 T
-615 NLYTFNGSSGK
+615 NLLNCMEYY
-626 TIDIRPG
+626 I
-633 SNVQFATTSG
+633 
-643 TVVISSTNTTYSQAT
+643 AT
-658 SSTLGLVKIGFPE
+658 SSMTEGKPAQNSYILHFHWDNSNWASQIGISNSTTPEMWIRTSGNTEDWAGRDWVTMLSSINTFIKDGKITINGTSVTPLTSLQTLTFTEGAFTSNNYNGTQAKTIKVPTKTSHLINDSGFVTDLSNLITIE
-671 RGRNYSVKL
+671 KNLTITQKWMDTGIQGNSLQDGTYIVQVTI
-680 NSSGQMYVNV
+680 NSSDNGMWNIFSSGVMSWYSG
-690 PWTDKN
+690 N
-696 TTYSAGAGLSLSG
+696 TNDTEEDEIILHRVGHAYGSVIYLRTIQLSG
-709 TAFSL
+709 GTSGMKLQISSSKDFTKEA
-714 VKATP
+714 
-719 TTLGGVKVSSTE
+719 KV
-731 ISTVSTVAAIT
+731 T
-742 FGLQNRIYP
+742 F
-751 VQLAYPSGSAGTD
+751 
-764 GNKVL
+764 K
-769 SVFVPW
+769 
-775 INTTYGIVTASK
+775 
-787 NGLIGKDSPLVNLA
+787 
-801 GDTKDAGNQDTIVVC
+801 
-816 GQDGS
+816 
-821 LDYSSIE
+821 
-828 ASKIALINK
+828 
-837 SNVWSVYQDFKA
+837 
-849 GAGNSGSDMRFKKEV
+849 FKK
-864 EPVTSI
+864 
-870 SESIAKLDIIQYIWE
+870 II
-885 HPDEERIRNTFGV
+885 
-898 KADQLLELGG
+898 
-908 IFATMVHSRG
+908 
-918 DEYKTKWVEYDRFG
+918 
-932 VLAIKAI
+932 
-939 QELCQTIQQMKNR
+939 
-952 IEILE
+952 
-957 NKICLNSI
+957 

>member
-274 LNTLKEI
+274 LDTLKEI

-316 DVAITSDK
+316 DVAITQFNMH
-324 YPFKSAKL
+324 FKSAKL

-345 AVTSSNMSKLV
+345 AVTSSNMGKLV

-471 LGSSTIG
+471 LHNYRNR
-478 SATVPIYLNAGS
+478 P
-490 PKACS
+490 
-495 STSAATANTIA
+495 TSA
-506 VRDGSGDLLCRLVRA
+506 
-521 NYADQNTMSGGIV
+521 
-534 FRINNSDDNYLRC
+534 
-547 CNNPSAVRSWLG
+547 
-559 IGSSGDYVTAL
+559 
-570 GTNGNN
+570 
-576 LTWTKN
+576 
-582 GTTNNIIIPYATN
+582 NISN
-595 SGKVANSLVLK
+595 
-606 FNSGTTEGT
+606 T
-615 NLYTFNGSSGK
+615 NLLNCMEY
-626 TIDIRPG
+626 
-633 SNVQFATTSG
+633 
-643 TVVISSTNTTYSQAT
+643 YMAT
-658 SSTLGLVKIGFPE
+658 SSMTEGKPAQNSYILHFHWDNSNWASQIGISNSTTPEMWIRTSGNTEDWAGRDWVTMLSSINTFIKDGKITINGTSVTPLTSLQTLTFTEGAFTSNNYNGTQAKTIKVPTKTSHLINDSGFVTDLSNLITIE
-671 RGRNYSVKL
+671 KNLTITQKWMDTGIQGNSLQDGTYIVQVTI
-680 NSSGQMYVNV
+680 NSSDNGMWNIFSSGVMSWYSG
-690 PWTDKN
+690 N
-696 TTYSAGAGLSLSG
+696 TNDSEED
-709 TAFSL
+709 
-714 VKATP
+714 
-719 TTLGGVKVSSTE
+719 E
-731 ISTVSTVAAIT
+731 I
-742 FGLQNRIYP
+742 
-751 VQLAYPSGSAGTD
+751 
-764 GNKVL
+764 
-769 SVFVPW
+769 
-775 INTTYGIVTASK
+775 
-787 NGLIGKDSPLVNLA
+787 
-801 GDTKDAGNQDTIVVC
+801 
-816 GQDGS
+816 
-821 LDYSSIE
+821 
-828 ASKIALINK
+828 
-837 SNVWSVYQDFKA
+837 
-849 GAGNSGSDMRFKKEV
+849 
-864 EPVTSI
+864 
-870 SESIAKLDIIQYIWE
+870 
-885 HPDEERIRNTFGV
+885 
-898 KADQLLELGG
+898 
-908 IFATMVHSRG
+908 
-918 DEYKTKWVEYDRFG
+918 
-932 VLAIKAI
+932 
-939 QELCQTIQQMKNR
+939 
-952 IEILE
+952 ILH
-957 NKICLNSI
+957 

>member
-274 LNTLKEI
+274 LDTLKEI

-345 AVTSSNMSKLV
+345 AVTSSNMGKLV
-356 FEVGND
+356 FEVGDD

-456 KLQVAYSKASDIANK
+456 KLKVAYSKASDIANK
-471 LGSSTIG
+471 LHNYRNR
-478 SATVPIYLNAGS
+478 P
-490 PKACS
+490 
-495 STSAATANTIA
+495 TSA
-506 VRDGSGDLLCRLVRA
+506 
-521 NYADQNTMSGGIV
+521 
-534 FRINNSDDNYLRC
+534 
-547 CNNPSAVRSWLG
+547 
-559 IGSSGDYVTAL
+559 
-570 GTNGNN
+570 
-576 LTWTKN
+576 
-582 GTTNNIIIPYATN
+582 NISN
-595 SGKVANSLVLK
+595 
-606 FNSGTTEGT
+606 T
-615 NLYTFNGSSGK
+615 NLLNCMEY
-626 TIDIRPG
+626 
-633 SNVQFATTSG
+633 
-643 TVVISSTNTTYSQAT
+643 YMAT
-658 SSTLGLVKIGFPE
+658 SSMTEGKPAQNSYILHFHWDNSNWASQIGISNSTTPEMWIRTSGNTEDWAGRDWVTMLSSINTFIKDGKITINGTSVTPLTSLQTLTFTEGAFTSNNYNGTQAKTIKVPTKTSHLINDSGFVTDLSNLITIE
-671 RGRNYSVKL
+671 KNLTITQKWMDTGIQGNSLQDGTYIVQVTI
-680 NSSGQMYVNV
+680 NSSDNGMWNIFSSGVMSWYSGNTNDSEEDEIILHRVGRAYGNV
-690 PWTDKN
+690 IYLRTIQ
-696 TTYSAGAGLSLSG
+696 LSG
-709 TAFSL
+709 GTSGMKLQISSSKDFTKEA
-714 VKATP
+714 
-719 TTLGGVKVSSTE
+719 KV
-731 ISTVSTVAAIT
+731 T
-742 FGLQNRIYP
+742 F
-751 VQLAYPSGSAGTD
+751 
-764 GNKVL
+764 K
-769 SVFVPW
+769 
-775 INTTYGIVTASK
+775 
-787 NGLIGKDSPLVNLA
+787 
-801 GDTKDAGNQDTIVVC
+801 
-816 GQDGS
+816 
-821 LDYSSIE
+821 
-828 ASKIALINK
+828 
-837 SNVWSVYQDFKA
+837 
-849 GAGNSGSDMRFKKEV
+849 FKK
-864 EPVTSI
+864 
-870 SESIAKLDIIQYIWE
+870 II
-885 HPDEERIRNTFGV
+885 
-898 KADQLLELGG
+898 
-908 IFATMVHSRG
+908 
-918 DEYKTKWVEYDRFG
+918 
-932 VLAIKAI
+932 
-939 QELCQTIQQMKNR
+939 
-952 IEILE
+952 
-957 NKICLNSI
+957 

>member
-9 SESALSQAPSDND
+9 SESALSQALSDND

-162 GAWKRWYVDGQ
+162 GAWKRWYVDGE

-274 LNTLKEI
+274 LDTLKEI

-345 AVTSSNMSKLV
+345 AVTSSNMGKLV
-356 FEVGND
+356 FEVGDD

-471 LGSSTIG
+471 LHNYRNR
-478 SATVPIYLNAGS
+478 P
-490 PKACS
+490 
-495 STSAATANTIA
+495 TSA
-506 VRDGSGDLLCRLVRA
+506 
-521 NYADQNTMSGGIV
+521 
-534 FRINNSDDNYLRC
+534 
-547 CNNPSAVRSWLG
+547 
-559 IGSSGDYVTAL
+559 
-570 GTNGNN
+570 
-576 LTWTKN
+576 
-582 GTTNNIIIPYATN
+582 NISN
-595 SGKVANSLVLK
+595 
-606 FNSGTTEGT
+606 T
-615 NLYTFNGSSGK
+615 NLLNCMEY
-626 TIDIRPG
+626 
-633 SNVQFATTSG
+633 
-643 TVVISSTNTTYSQAT
+643 YMAT
-658 SSTLGLVKIGFPE
+658 SSMTEGKPAWDSYILHFHWDNSNWASQIGISNSATPEMWIRTSGNTEDWAGRDWVTMLSSINTFIKDGKITINGTSVTPLTSLQTLTFTEGAFTSNNYNGTQAKTIKVPTKTSHLINDSGFVTDLSNLITIE
-671 RGRNYSVKL
+671 KNLTITQKWMDTGIQGNSLQDGTYIVQVTI
-680 NSSGQMYVNV
+680 NSSDNGMWNIFSSGVMSWYSG
-690 PWTDKN
+690 N
-696 TTYSAGAGLSLSG
+696 TNDTEEDEIILHRVGHAYGSVIYLRTIQLSG
-709 TAFSL
+709 GTSGMKLQISSSKDFTKEA
-714 VKATP
+714 
-719 TTLGGVKVSSTE
+719 KV
-731 ISTVSTVAAIT
+731 T
-742 FGLQNRIYP
+742 F
-751 VQLAYPSGSAGTD
+751 
-764 GNKVL
+764 K
-769 SVFVPW
+769 
-775 INTTYGIVTASK
+775 
-787 NGLIGKDSPLVNLA
+787 
-801 GDTKDAGNQDTIVVC
+801 
-816 GQDGS
+816 
-821 LDYSSIE
+821 
-828 ASKIALINK
+828 
-837 SNVWSVYQDFKA
+837 
-849 GAGNSGSDMRFKKEV
+849 FKK
-864 EPVTSI
+864 
-870 SESIAKLDIIQYIWE
+870 II
-885 HPDEERIRNTFGV
+885 
-898 KADQLLELGG
+898 
-908 IFATMVHSRG
+908 
-918 DEYKTKWVEYDRFG
+918 
-932 VLAIKAI
+932 
-939 QELCQTIQQMKNR
+939 
-952 IEILE
+952 
-957 NKICLNSI
+957 

>member
-274 LNTLKEI
+274 LDTLKEI

-324 YPFKSAKL
+324 YPFKSARL
-332 HWSGGSDFASIYY
+332 HWSGGSDYASIYY
-345 AVTSSNMSKLV
+345 AVTSSNMGKLV
-356 FEVGND
+356 FEVGDD

-425 GKPVACTGSSIFSL
+425 GKPVACAGSSIFSL

-448 ITVAGQNR
+448 ITIAGQNR

-471 LGSSTIG
+471 LHNYRNR
-478 SATVPIYLNAGS
+478 P
-490 PKACS
+490 
-495 STSAATANTIA
+495 TSANISNTNLLNCMEYYIATSSMTEGKPAQNGYILHFHWDNSNWASQIGISNSTTPEMWIRTSGNTEDWA
-506 VRDGSGDLLCRLVRA
+506 GRDWVTMLSSI
-521 NYADQNTMSGGIV
+521 NTFIKDGKIT
-534 FRINNSDDNYLRC
+534 I
-547 CNNPSAVRSWLG
+547 
-559 IGSSGDYVTAL
+559 
-570 GTNGNN
+570 
-576 LTWTKN
+576 N
-582 GTTNNIIIPYATN
+582 GTSVTPLT
-595 SGKVANSLVLK
+595 SLQTLT
-606 FNSGTTEGT
+606 FTEGT
-615 NLYTFNGSSGK
+615 FTSNNYNGTQAKTIKVPTKTSHLINDSGFVTDLSNLITIEKNLTITQKWMDTGIQENSLQDGTYIVQVTINSSDNGMWNIFSSGVMSWYSGNTNDTEEDEIILHRVGHAYGNVIYLR
-626 TIDIRPG
+626 TIQLSG
-633 SNVQFATTSG
+633 GTSG
-643 TVVISSTNTTYSQAT
+643 MKLQISSSKDFTKEA
-658 SSTLGLVKIGFPE
+658 
-671 RGRNYSVKL
+671 
-680 NSSGQMYVNV
+680 
-690 PWTDKN
+690 
-696 TTYSAGAGLSLSG
+696 
-709 TAFSL
+709 
-714 VKATP
+714 
-719 TTLGGVKVSSTE
+719 KV
-731 ISTVSTVAAIT
+731 T
-742 FGLQNRIYP
+742 F
-751 VQLAYPSGSAGTD
+751 
-764 GNKVL
+764 K
-769 SVFVPW
+769 
-775 INTTYGIVTASK
+775 
-787 NGLIGKDSPLVNLA
+787 
-801 GDTKDAGNQDTIVVC
+801 
-816 GQDGS
+816 
-821 LDYSSIE
+821 
-828 ASKIALINK
+828 
-837 SNVWSVYQDFKA
+837 
-849 GAGNSGSDMRFKKEV
+849 FKK
-864 EPVTSI
+864 
-870 SESIAKLDIIQYIWE
+870 II
-885 HPDEERIRNTFGV
+885 
-898 KADQLLELGG
+898 
-908 IFATMVHSRG
+908 
-918 DEYKTKWVEYDRFG
+918 
-932 VLAIKAI
+932 
-939 QELCQTIQQMKNR
+939 
-952 IEILE
+952 
-957 NKICLNSI
+957 

>member
-274 LNTLKEI
+274 LDTLKEI

-345 AVTSSNMSKLV
+345 AVASSNMGKLV

-471 LGSSTIG
+471 LHNYRNR
-478 SATVPIYLNAGS
+478 P
-490 PKACS
+490 
-495 STSAATANTIA
+495 TSA
-506 VRDGSGDLLCRLVRA
+506 
-521 NYADQNTMSGGIV
+521 
-534 FRINNSDDNYLRC
+534 
-547 CNNPSAVRSWLG
+547 
-559 IGSSGDYVTAL
+559 
-570 GTNGNN
+570 
-576 LTWTKN
+576 
-582 GTTNNIIIPYATN
+582 NISN
-595 SGKVANSLVLK
+595 
-606 FNSGTTEGT
+606 T
-615 NLYTFNGSSGK
+615 NLLNCMEY
-626 TIDIRPG
+626 
-633 SNVQFATTSG
+633 
-643 TVVISSTNTTYSQAT
+643 YMAT
-658 SSTLGLVKIGFPE
+658 SSMTEGKPAQNSYILHFHWDNSNWASQIGISNSTTPEMWIRTSGNTEDWAGRDWVTMLSSINTFIKDGKITINGTSVTPLTSLQTLTFTEGAFTSNNYNGTQAKTIKVPTKTSHLVNDSGFVTSLSNLITIE
-671 RGRNYSVKL
+671 KNLTITQKWMDTGIQGDSLQDGTYIVQVTI
-680 NSSGQMYVNV
+680 NSSDNGMWNIFSSGVMSWYSR
-690 PWTDKN
+690 N
-696 TTYSAGAGLSLSG
+696 TNDTEEDEIILHRVGHAYGSVIYLRTIQLSG
-709 TAFSL
+709 GTSGMKLQISSSKDFTKEA
-714 VKATP
+714 
-719 TTLGGVKVSSTE
+719 KV
-731 ISTVSTVAAIT
+731 T
-742 FGLQNRIYP
+742 F
-751 VQLAYPSGSAGTD
+751 
-764 GNKVL
+764 K
-769 SVFVPW
+769 
-775 INTTYGIVTASK
+775 
-787 NGLIGKDSPLVNLA
+787 
-801 GDTKDAGNQDTIVVC
+801 
-816 GQDGS
+816 
-821 LDYSSIE
+821 
-828 ASKIALINK
+828 
-837 SNVWSVYQDFKA
+837 
-849 GAGNSGSDMRFKKEV
+849 FKK
-864 EPVTSI
+864 
-870 SESIAKLDIIQYIWE
+870 II
-885 HPDEERIRNTFGV
+885 
-898 KADQLLELGG
+898 
-908 IFATMVHSRG
+908 
-918 DEYKTKWVEYDRFG
+918 
-932 VLAIKAI
+932 
-939 QELCQTIQQMKNR
+939 
-952 IEILE
+952 
-957 NKICLNSI
+957 

>member
-162 GAWKRWYVDGQ
+162 GAWKRWYVDGE

-274 LNTLKEI
+274 LDTLKEI

-324 YPFKSAKL
+324 YPFKSARL

-345 AVTSSNMSKLV
+345 AVTSSNMGKLV
-356 FEVGND
+356 FEVGDD

-471 LGSSTIG
+471 LHNYRNR
-478 SATVPIYLNAGS
+478 P
-490 PKACS
+490 
-495 STSAATANTIA
+495 TSA
-506 VRDGSGDLLCRLVRA
+506 
-521 NYADQNTMSGGIV
+521 
-534 FRINNSDDNYLRC
+534 
-547 CNNPSAVRSWLG
+547 
-559 IGSSGDYVTAL
+559 
-570 GTNGNN
+570 
-576 LTWTKN
+576 
-582 GTTNNIIIPYATN
+582 NISN
-595 SGKVANSLVLK
+595 
-606 FNSGTTEGT
+606 T
-615 NLYTFNGSSGK
+615 NLLNCMEY
-626 TIDIRPG
+626 
-633 SNVQFATTSG
+633 
-643 TVVISSTNTTYSQAT
+643 YMAT
-658 SSTLGLVKIGFPE
+658 SSMTEGKPAQDSYILHFHWDNSNWASQIGISNSTTPEMWIRTSGNTEDWAGRDWVTMLSSINTFIKDGKITINGTSVTPLTSLQTLTFTEGAFTSNNYNGTQAKTIKVPTKTSHLINDSGFVTDLSNLITIE
-671 RGRNYSVKL
+671 KNLTITQKWMDTGIQGNSLQDGTYIVQVTI
-680 NSSGQMYVNV
+680 NSSDNGMRNIFSSGVMSWYSGNTNDSEEDEIILHRVGHAYGNV
-690 PWTDKN
+690 IYLRTIQ
-696 TTYSAGAGLSLSG
+696 LSG
-709 TAFSL
+709 GTSGMKLQISSSKDFTKEA
-714 VKATP
+714 
-719 TTLGGVKVSSTE
+719 KV
-731 ISTVSTVAAIT
+731 T
-742 FGLQNRIYP
+742 F
-751 VQLAYPSGSAGTD
+751 
-764 GNKVL
+764 K
-769 SVFVPW
+769 
-775 INTTYGIVTASK
+775 
-787 NGLIGKDSPLVNLA
+787 
-801 GDTKDAGNQDTIVVC
+801 
-816 GQDGS
+816 
-821 LDYSSIE
+821 
-828 ASKIALINK
+828 
-837 SNVWSVYQDFKA
+837 
-849 GAGNSGSDMRFKKEV
+849 FKK
-864 EPVTSI
+864 
-870 SESIAKLDIIQYIWE
+870 II
-885 HPDEERIRNTFGV
+885 
-898 KADQLLELGG
+898 
-908 IFATMVHSRG
+908 
-918 DEYKTKWVEYDRFG
+918 
-932 VLAIKAI
+932 
-939 QELCQTIQQMKNR
+939 
-952 IEILE
+952 
-957 NKICLNSI
+957 

>member
-162 GAWKRWYVDGQ
+162 GAWKRWYVDGE

-274 LNTLKEI
+274 LDTLKEI

-345 AVTSSNMSKLV
+345 AVTSSNMGKLV
-356 FEVGND
+356 FEVGDD

-471 LGSSTIG
+471 LHNYRNK
-478 SATVPIYLNAGS
+478 P
-490 PKACS
+490 
-495 STSAATANTIA
+495 TSA
-506 VRDGSGDLLCRLVRA
+506 
-521 NYADQNTMSGGIV
+521 
-534 FRINNSDDNYLRC
+534 
-547 CNNPSAVRSWLG
+547 
-559 IGSSGDYVTAL
+559 
-570 GTNGNN
+570 
-576 LTWTKN
+576 
-582 GTTNNIIIPYATN
+582 NISN
-595 SGKVANSLVLK
+595 
-606 FNSGTTEGT
+606 T
-615 NLYTFNGSSGK
+615 NLLNCMEY
-626 TIDIRPG
+626 
-633 SNVQFATTSG
+633 
-643 TVVISSTNTTYSQAT
+643 YMAT
-658 SSTLGLVKIGFPE
+658 SSMTEGKPAQDSYILHFHWDNSNWASQIGISNSTTPEMWIRTSGNTEDWAGRDWVTMLSSINTFIKDGKITINGTSVTPLTSLQTLTFTEGAFTSNNYNGTQAKTIKVPTKTSHLINDSGFVTDLSNLITIE
-671 RGRNYSVKL
+671 KNLTITQKWMDTGIQGNSLQDGTYIVQVTI
-680 NSSGQMYVNV
+680 NSSDNGMWNIFSSGVMSWYSGNTNDSEEDEIILHRVGHAYGNV
-690 PWTDKN
+690 IYLRTIQ
-696 TTYSAGAGLSLSG
+696 LSG
-709 TAFSL
+709 GTSGMKLQISSSKDFTKEA
-714 VKATP
+714 
-719 TTLGGVKVSSTE
+719 KV
-731 ISTVSTVAAIT
+731 T
-742 FGLQNRIYP
+742 F
-751 VQLAYPSGSAGTD
+751 
-764 GNKVL
+764 K
-769 SVFVPW
+769 
-775 INTTYGIVTASK
+775 
-787 NGLIGKDSPLVNLA
+787 
-801 GDTKDAGNQDTIVVC
+801 
-816 GQDGS
+816 
-821 LDYSSIE
+821 
-828 ASKIALINK
+828 
-837 SNVWSVYQDFKA
+837 
-849 GAGNSGSDMRFKKEV
+849 FKK
-864 EPVTSI
+864 
-870 SESIAKLDIIQYIWE
+870 II
-885 HPDEERIRNTFGV
+885 
-898 KADQLLELGG
+898 
-908 IFATMVHSRG
+908 
-918 DEYKTKWVEYDRFG
+918 
-932 VLAIKAI
+932 
-939 QELCQTIQQMKNR
+939 
-952 IEILE
+952 
-957 NKICLNSI
+957 